1 MREQAKRYKMYKSGK
16 IWVFAGITLITL
28 NLTMINGRADDTD
41 AASMTDAA
49 AQVLPTEPQPELAL
63 SATEQTS
70 GDNTVQ
76 VEVSD
81 APASVEAVTTDS
93 QAADTVQ
100 ESTVAAPAESHADAS
115 VQVST
120 EQPNQSAGPDQ
131 TAEIPAADDQL
142 SVEPAPDVVVDHD
155 SLSVHS
161 DSGQVADR
169 EVAEATEAPESLFV
183 SPDVSATAT
192 ERPVLT
198 DSNELLRRQEQR
210 ANELGRDEEHPQRT
224 EVTGNFGVD
233 WWFDAQTGTL
243 SLGGGNLEM
252 PWVPESYQNPWW
264 NYVWVEQVTKVMIV
278 DNIFAGKKMDGLFAN
293 FKNVE
298 QYIGLE
304 KIDTSQV
311 WRMNETFFNNIS
323 LTTLDLSGWDT
334 SSVVW
339 MKNLFGVV
347 VPLSSK
353 LVTLNLSGWD
363 TSQVTD
369 MTNMF
374 IHTSSL
380 KTVIGLDKFN
390 TEKVTRMFN
399 MFCGAG
405 FTVLDISNFSSASL
419 VDMGAMFALMPNV
432 TNIIFGPQF
441 DTKRV
446 EEFRLAFAYS
456 PKLET
461 LDLSGFDMT
470 SNKNGI
476 AGMFFGAINLKKLTL
491 GPHVNLA
498 KFPDELS
505 PSGLSGPYLSEKY
518 SGRWVNLDDPNDTLS
533 TQELIARYSV
543 NGAAMATYIWEAN
556 RAVIDLHDVTIDA
569 GDDWNWSHSIDG
581 LVDQFGNPVD
591 VQALYAANP
600 KAVKLRGDRVN
611 TKRPGTYQVTFKYAG
626 KTMTALVIVKAD
638 QTSLNVHDTDLHAG
652 GTWQP
657 QDAFDGATDK
667 DGQPID
673 FSNVTVTGD
682 VNPAVPGEY
691 QVTYTVGNQSQ
702 TITVTV
708 KDNQASLNLHQQHV
722 TVHTDGQGGSTWQP
736 QTNFQN
742 ATDVDGQSVDW
753 SAIEVIGMPDWTTA
767 GDYQVTY
774 QFKNQ
779 HGKLVAATVT
789 ITVVIEEDDEQGESQ
804 SALQVQDSTLQV
816 GDEWRPEANVVV
828 VTDVNG
834 GTVPFDELLVTG
846 TVDTTKAGVYEI
858 TYQYTDAS
866 GKVFTEVV
874 TVTVVEADDGG
885 ANGEQP
891 DDGDDTDESEQ
902 PGDGDDT
909 DESKQPG
916 DGSNTEQPGDGDAN
930 EPDESEQPDAGE
942 QPAQPDD
949 GDDTD
954 GSNEQGQSGNGSQ
967 TEQPSEQPQTGD
979 TGSHG
984 KPGVGNTGKPGT
996 LGANNQETNGNV
1008 LGKTGINH
1016 GSNDRSSDANGAT
1029 QAALTDLSA
1038 GTDGQSRAGLNVRD
1052 QTTTQ
1057 LGQAS
1062 PSSSV
1067 QPATAKIG
1075 ADYLPQTGEQASHS
1089 GIWGAI
1095 LLGLTVCGSWLG
1107 LRRKQ

>member
-16 IWVFAGITLITL
+16 ILVFAGITLITL

-41 AASMTDAA
+41 AAPVTDTAT
-49 AQVLPTEPQPELAL
+49 QVLPTEQQPELTL
-63 SATEQTS
+63 NKTEQTS
-70 GDNTVQ
+70 GDNAARA
-76 VEVSD
+76 EISD
-81 APASVEAVTTDS
+81 APASAEAVTTDS

-100 ESTVAAPAESHADAS
+100 ESMVAAPAESHADAS

-120 EQPNQSAGPDQ
+120 EQPNQSVVSDQ
-131 TAEIPAADDQL
+131 GVEAPAADGQL
-142 SVEPAPDVVVDHD
+142 PVEPAPDVVVDHD
-155 SLSVHS
+155 SSSVHS
-161 DSGQVADR
+161 DSGQVADH
-169 EVAEATEAPESLFV
+169 EADEATEIPDSLLV
-183 SPDVSATAT
+183 GPDVTATAN
-192 ERPVLT
+192 EQPVLT
-198 DSNELLRRQEQR
+198 ESKDMVRRQEPR
-210 ANELGRDEEHPQRT
+210 ANELERGIQDTRRT
-224 EVTGNFGVD
+224 EVTGNIGVN
-233 WWFDAQTGTL
+233 WWFDGETGVL
-243 SLGGGNLEM
+243 SLGGGKLK
-252 PWVPESYQNPWW
+252 PWHSMSSPWEW
-264 NYVWVEQVTKVMIV
+264 YTWFEQVTKVVITDTIV
-278 DNIFAGKKMDGLFAN
+278 ADKNMAGLFSDL
-293 FKNVE
+293 KNVKS
-298 QYIGLE
+298 YVGLD
-304 KIDTSQV
+304 KIDTSEV
-311 WRMNETFFNNIS
+311 VSMRGLFMDNLN
-323 LTTLDLSGWDT
+323 LTTLDLSSWNTSKLEEMRLIFGVAIYDRPKFSKLTSINLAGWDT
-334 SSVVW
+334 SH
-339 MKNLFGVV
+339 
-347 VPLSSK
+347 
-353 LVTLNLSGWD
+353 VTDLSGA
-363 TSQVTD
+363 
-369 MTNMF
+369 F
-374 IHTSSL
+374 LYCGSL
-380 KTVIGLDKFN
+380 RTVIGLEQFN
-390 TEKVTRMFN
+390 TEKVTDMTAVFYGTA
-399 MFCGAG
+399 FSS
-405 FTVLDISNFSSASL
+405 LDVSNFSSESL
-419 VDMGAMFALMPNV
+419 TEMLWMFGGMRNV
-432 TNIIFGPQF
+432 TSIKLGSKF
-441 DTKRV
+441 DAALV
-446 EEFRLAFAYS
+446 QNFRALFVYS
-456 PKLET
+456 PKLEV
-461 LDLSGFDMT
+461 LDISGLDMSRVT
-470 SNKNGI
+470 ENN
-476 AGMFFGAINLKKLTL
+476 GMFLGDFSLKKLTL
-491 GPHVNLA
+491 GPNTNLSKLLEA
-498 KFPDELS
+498 
-505 PSGLSGPYLSEKY
+505 PSVGLPGPYLSEKY
-518 SGRWVNLDDPNDTLS
+518 SGRWVNLDDPNDTLT
-533 TQELIARYSV
+533 TQELIARYSG

-556 RAVIDLHDVTIDA
+556 RAIIDLHDVTIDA
-569 GDDWNWSHSIDG
+569 GDDWNWSNSIDR

-626 KTMTALVIVKAD
+626 KTVTALVIVKAD

-682 VNPAVPGEY
+682 VNSAVPGEY

-708 KDNQASLNLHQQHV
+708 KENQASLNLHQHHV

-736 QTNFQN
+736 QTNFHN
-742 ATDVDGQSVDW
+742 ATDVDGQPVDW

-816 GDEWRPEANVVV
+816 GDTWQPEANVVV
-828 VTDVNG
+828 VMDVNG
-834 GTVPFDELLVTG
+834 DTVPFDKLLVTG

-874 TVTVVEADDGG
+874 TVTVVEADDGD

-891 DDGDDTDESEQ
+891 DDGDDTDESE
-902 PGDGDDT
+902 
-909 DESKQPG
+909 QPG

-942 QPAQPDD
+942 QPARPDD
-949 GDDTD
+949 GDDID
-954 GSNEQGQSGNGSQ
+954 GSDEQGQSGNGSQ

-984 KPGVGNTGKPGT
+984 KPGGNNAGKPGT
-996 LGANNQETNGNV
+996 LGANNQGTNGKV
-1008 LGKTGINH
+1008 PGKTGVNH
-1016 GSNDRSSDANGAT
+1016 GSNNHSSDVNGAT
-1029 QAALTDLSA
+1029 QTVLADLSA
-1038 GTDGQSRAGLNVRD
+1038 GTDGQSRTGLNVRD
-1052 QTTTQ
+1052 QTTKQ

-1075 ADYLPQTGEQASHS
+1075 ADYLPQTSEQASHS
-1089 GIWGAI
+1089 GVWGAL
-1095 LLGLTVCGSWLG
+1095 LLGLTVCGGWLG

>member
-41 AASMTDAA
+41 AAPVTDTAT
-49 AQVLPTEPQPELAL
+49 QVLPTEQQPELTL
-63 SATEQTS
+63 NKTEQTS
-70 GDNTVQ
+70 GDNAARA
-76 VEVSD
+76 EISD
-81 APASVEAVTTDS
+81 APASAEAVTTDS

-100 ESTVAAPAESHADAS
+100 ESMVAAPAESHADAS

-120 EQPNQSAGPDQ
+120 EQPNQSVVSDQ
-131 TAEIPAADDQL
+131 GVEAPAADGQL
-142 SVEPAPDVVVDHD
+142 PVEPAPDVVVDHD
-155 SLSVHS
+155 SSSVHS
-161 DSGQVADR
+161 DSGQVADH
-169 EVAEATEAPESLFV
+169 EADEATEIPDSLLV
-183 SPDVSATAT
+183 GPDVTATAN
-192 ERPVLT
+192 EQPVLT
-198 DSNELLRRQEQR
+198 ESKDMVRRQEPR
-210 ANELGRDEEHPQRT
+210 ANELERGIQDTRRT
-224 EVTGNFGVD
+224 EVTGNIGVN
-233 WWFDAQTGTL
+233 WWFDGETGVL
-243 SLGGGNLEM
+243 SLGGGKLK
-252 PWVPESYQNPWW
+252 PWHSMSSPWEW
-264 NYVWVEQVTKVMIV
+264 YTWFEQVTKVVITDTIV
-278 DNIFAGKKMDGLFAN
+278 ADKNMAGLFSDL
-293 FKNVE
+293 KNVKS
-298 QYIGLE
+298 YVGLD
-304 KIDTSQV
+304 KIDTSEV
-311 WRMNETFFNNIS
+311 VSMRGLFMDNLN
-323 LTTLDLSGWDT
+323 LTTLDLSSWNTSKLEEMRLIFGVAIYDRPKFSKLTSINLAGWDT
-334 SSVVW
+334 SH
-339 MKNLFGVV
+339 
-347 VPLSSK
+347 
-353 LVTLNLSGWD
+353 VTDLSGA
-363 TSQVTD
+363 
-369 MTNMF
+369 F
-374 IHTSSL
+374 LYCGSL
-380 KTVIGLDKFN
+380 RTVIGLEQFN
-390 TEKVTRMFN
+390 TEKVTDMTAVFYGTA
-399 MFCGAG
+399 FSS
-405 FTVLDISNFSSASL
+405 LDVSNFSSESL
-419 VDMGAMFALMPNV
+419 TEMLWMFGGMRNV
-432 TNIIFGPQF
+432 TSIKLGSKF
-441 DTKRV
+441 DAALV
-446 EEFRLAFAYS
+446 QNFRALFVYS
-456 PKLET
+456 PKLEV
-461 LDLSGFDMT
+461 LDISGLDMSRVT
-470 SNKNGI
+470 ENN
-476 AGMFFGAINLKKLTL
+476 GMFLGDFSLKKLTL
-491 GPHVNLA
+491 GPNTNLSKLLEA
-498 KFPDELS
+498 
-505 PSGLSGPYLSEKY
+505 PSVGLPGPYLSEKY
-518 SGRWVNLDDPNDTLS
+518 SGRWVNLDDPNDTLT
-533 TQELIARYSV
+533 TQELIARYSG

-556 RAVIDLHDVTIDA
+556 RAIIDLHDVTIDA
-569 GDDWNWSHSIDG
+569 GDDWNWSNSIDR

-626 KTMTALVIVKAD
+626 KTVTALVIVKAD

-682 VNPAVPGEY
+682 VNSAVPGEY

-708 KDNQASLNLHQQHV
+708 KENQASLNLHQHHV

-736 QTNFQN
+736 QTNFHN
-742 ATDVDGQSVDW
+742 ATDVDGQPVDW

-816 GDEWRPEANVVV
+816 GDTWQPEANVVV
-828 VTDVNG
+828 VMDVNG
-834 GTVPFDELLVTG
+834 DTVPFDKLLVTG

-874 TVTVVEADDGG
+874 TVTVVEADDGD

-891 DDGDDTDESEQ
+891 DDGDDTDESE
-902 PGDGDDT
+902 
-909 DESKQPG
+909 QPG

-942 QPAQPDD
+942 QPARPDD
-949 GDDTD
+949 GDDID
-954 GSNEQGQSGNGSQ
+954 GSDEQGQSGNGSQ

-984 KPGVGNTGKPGT
+984 KPGGNNAGKPGT
-996 LGANNQETNGNV
+996 LGANNQGTNGKAP
-1008 LGKTGINH
+1008 GKTGVNH
-1016 GSNDRSSDANGAT
+1016 GSNNHSSDVNGAT
-1029 QAALTDLSA
+1029 QTVLADLSA
-1038 GTDGQSRAGLNVRD
+1038 GTDGQSRTGLNVRD
-1052 QTTTQ
+1052 QTTKQ

-1075 ADYLPQTGEQASHS
+1075 ADYLPQTSEQASHS
-1089 GIWGAI
+1089 GVWGAL
-1095 LLGLTVCGSWLG
+1095 LLGLTVCGGWLG

>member
-28 NLTMINGRADDTD
+28 NLTMINGRADETD
-41 AASMTDAA
+41 AALMTDAA
-49 AQVLPTEPQPELAL
+49 AQVLPANQQPELAL
-63 SATEQTS
+63 NVTEQVS
-70 GDNTVQ
+70 GDNAPQ
-76 VEVSD
+76 VEISD
-81 APASVEAVTTDS
+81 APASAEAVATDS

-100 ESTVAAPAESHADAS
+100 ESMVAVPTESHADAS

-120 EQPNQSAGPDQ
+120 EQPNQSVVSNQ
-131 TAEIPAADDQL
+131 TAENPIADGQL
-142 SVEPAPDVVVDHD
+142 PVEPAPDVVVDHD
-155 SLSVHS
+155 SSSVHS
-161 DSGQVADR
+161 DSEQAADH
-169 EVAEATEAPESLFV
+169 EADDADEATEIPESLLV
-183 SPDVSATAT
+183 GPDVTAPAT
-192 ERPVLT
+192 EQPVLT
-198 DSNELLRRQEQR
+198 ESKDMVRRQEPR
-210 ANELGRDEEHPQRT
+210 ANELERGIQDTRRT
-224 EVTGNFGVD
+224 EVTGNIGVN
-233 WWFDAQTGTL
+233 WWFDGETGVL
-243 SLGGGNLEM
+243 SLGGGKLK
-252 PWVPESYQNPWW
+252 PWHSMSSPWEW
-264 NYVWVEQVTKVMIV
+264 YTWFEQVTKVVITDTIV
-278 DNIFAGKKMDGLFAN
+278 ADKNMAGLFADL
-293 FKNVE
+293 KNVKS
-298 QYIGLE
+298 YVGLD
-304 KIDTSQV
+304 KIDTSEV
-311 WRMNETFFNNIS
+311 VSMRGLFMDNLN
-323 LTTLDLSGWDT
+323 LTTLDLSSWNTSKLEEMRLIFGVAIYDRPKFSKLTSINLAGWDT
-334 SSVVW
+334 SH
-339 MKNLFGVV
+339 
-347 VPLSSK
+347 
-353 LVTLNLSGWD
+353 VTDLSGA
-363 TSQVTD
+363 
-369 MTNMF
+369 F
-374 IHTSSL
+374 LYCGSL
-380 KTVIGLDKFN
+380 RTVIGLEQFN
-390 TEKVTRMFN
+390 TEKVTDMTAVFYGTA
-399 MFCGAG
+399 FSS
-405 FTVLDISNFSSASL
+405 LDVSNFSSASL
-419 VDMGAMFALMPNV
+419 TEMLWMFGGMRNV
-432 TNIIFGPQF
+432 TSIKLGSKF
-441 DTKRV
+441 DAALV
-446 EEFRLAFAYS
+446 QNFRALFVYS
-456 PKLET
+456 PKLEV
-461 LDLSGFDMT
+461 LDISGLDMSRVT
-470 SNKNGI
+470 ENN
-476 AGMFFGAINLKKLTL
+476 AMFLGDFSLKKLTL
-491 GPHVNLA
+491 GPNTNLSKLLEA
-498 KFPDELS
+498 
-505 PSGLSGPYLSEKY
+505 PSVGLPGPYLSEKY
-518 SGRWVNLDDPNDTLS
+518 SGRWVNLDDPNDTLT
-533 TQELIARYSV
+533 TQELIARYSG

-626 KTMTALVIVKAD
+626 KTVTALVIVKAD

-708 KDNQASLNLHQQHV
+708 KENQASLNLHQHHV

-736 QTNFQN
+736 QTNFHN
-742 ATDVDGQSVDW
+742 ATDVDGQPVDW

-779 HGKLVAATVT
+779 HGKLVMATVT

-804 SALQVQDSTLQV
+804 SAFQVQDSTLQV
-816 GDEWRPEANVVV
+816 GDAWQPEANVVV

-834 GTVPFDELLVTG
+834 DTVPFDELLVTG

-874 TVTVVEADDGG
+874 TVTVVEADDGD

-902 PGDGDDT
+902 PGDGDV
-909 DESKQPG
+909 
-916 DGSNTEQPGDGDAN
+916 N

-979 TGSHG
+979 MGSHG
-984 KPGVGNTGKPGT
+984 KPSGNNAGKPGT

-1016 GSNDRSSDANGAT
+1016 GSNDHSCDANGAT
-1029 QAALTDLSA
+1029 QAALTNLSA
-1038 GTDGQSRAGLNVRD
+1038 GTDGQSHTGLNVRD
-1052 QTTTQ
+1052 QTTTR
-1057 LGQAS
+1057 LGQPVS
-1062 PSSSV
+1062 SSSV
-1067 QPATAKIG
+1067 QPASAKIG
-1075 ADYLPQTGEQASHS
+1075 VTHLPQTGEQASHS
-1089 GIWGAI
+1089 GIWGAL
-1095 LLGLTVCGSWLG
+1095 LLGLTVFGGWLG

>member
-41 AASMTDAA
+41 AASVTDTA
-49 AQVLPTEPQPELAL
+49 AQVLPANQQPELAL
-63 SATEQTS
+63 NATEQAS
-70 GDNTVQ
+70 GDNAVQ
-76 VEVSD
+76 VEISD
-81 APASVEAVTTDS
+81 APASAEAVATDS
-93 QAADTVQ
+93 QATDTVQ
-100 ESTVAAPAESHADAS
+100 ESTVAAPTESHADAS

-120 EQPNQSAGPDQ
+120 EQPNQSVVSNQG
-131 TAEIPAADDQL
+131 AENPIADGQRP
-142 SVEPAPDVVVDHD
+142 VEPAPDVVVDHD
-155 SLSVHS
+155 SSSVHS
-161 DSGQVADR
+161 DSEQAADC
-169 EVAEATEAPESLFV
+169 EADEATEAPESLLIG
-183 SPDVSATAT
+183 PDISASDT
-192 ERPVLT
+192 EQPVLT
-198 DSNELLRRQEQR
+198 DSNELLRRQEPR
-210 ANELGRDEEHPQRT
+210 ANELERGIQDTRRT
-224 EVTGNFGVD
+224 EVTGNIGVN
-233 WWFDAQTGTL
+233 WWFDGETGVL
-243 SLGGGNLEM
+243 SLGGGRLK
-252 PWVPESYQNPWW
+252 PWYSMSSPWERYTW
-264 NYVWVEQVTKVMIV
+264 FEQVTKVVITDTIV
-278 DNIFAGKKMDGLFAN
+278 ADKNMAGLFSDL
-293 FKNVE
+293 KNVKS
-298 QYIGLE
+298 YVGLD
-304 KIDTSQV
+304 KIDTSEV
-311 WRMNETFFNNIS
+311 VSMRGLFMDNLN
-323 LTTLDLSGWDT
+323 LTTLDLSSWNTSKLEEMRMIFAVAIYDRPKFSKLTSINLAGWDT
-334 SSVVW
+334 SH
-339 MKNLFGVV
+339 
-347 VPLSSK
+347 
-353 LVTLNLSGWD
+353 VTDLSGA
-363 TSQVTD
+363 
-369 MTNMF
+369 F
-374 IHTSSL
+374 LYCGSL
-380 KTVIGLDKFN
+380 RTVIGLEQFN
-390 TEKVTRMFN
+390 TEKVTDMTAVFYGTA
-399 MFCGAG
+399 FSS
-405 FTVLDISNFSSASL
+405 LDVSNFSSASL
-419 VDMGAMFALMPNV
+419 TEMSWMFGGMRNV
-432 TNIIFGPQF
+432 TSIKLGSKF
-441 DTKRV
+441 DAALV
-446 EEFRLAFAYS
+446 QNFRALFVYS
-456 PKLET
+456 PKLEM
-461 LDLSGFDMT
+461 LDISGLDMSRVT
-470 SNKNGI
+470 ENN
-476 AGMFFGAINLKKLTL
+476 AMFLGDFSLKKLTL
-491 GPHVNLA
+491 GPNTNLSKLLEA
-498 KFPDELS
+498 
-505 PSGLSGPYLSEKY
+505 PSVGLPGPYLSEKY
-518 SGRWVNLDDPNDTLS
+518 SGRWVNLNDPNDTLS

-556 RAVIDLHDVTIDA
+556 QAVIDLHDVTIDA

-626 KTMTALVIVKAD
+626 KTVTALVIVKAD
-638 QTSLNVHDTDLHAG
+638 QTSLNVHDTDLHTG

-708 KDNQASLNLHQQHV
+708 KENQASLNLHQHHV

-736 QTNFQN
+736 QTNFHN
-742 ATDVDGQSVDW
+742 ATDVDGQPVDW

-804 SALQVQDSTLQV
+804 STLQVQDSTLQV
-816 GDEWRPEANVVV
+816 GDTWQPEANVVV

-834 GTVPFDELLVTG
+834 DTVPFDELLVTG

-874 TVTVVEADDGG
+874 TVTVVEVDDGD

-891 DDGDDTDESEQ
+891 DDGDDTDEAEQ
-902 PGDGDDT
+902 PGDG
-909 DESKQPG
+909 E
-916 DGSNTEQPGDGDAN
+916 AN
-930 EPDESEQPDAGE
+930 ETDESEQPDAGE

-954 GSNEQGQSGNGSQ
+954 GSDEQGQSGNDVQ

-984 KPGVGNTGKPGT
+984 KPGENNAGKPGT
-996 LGANNQETNGNV
+996 LGANNQGTYGKV
-1008 LGKTGINH
+1008 PGKTGVNH
-1016 GSNDRSSDANGAT
+1016 GSNDHSSDVNGAT
-1029 QAALTDLSA
+1029 HATLTDLSA
-1038 GTDGQSRAGLNVRD
+1038 GTDGQSRAGLNASN
-1052 QTTTQ
+1052 QTVKQ

-1062 PSSSV
+1062 SSSSV
-1067 QPATAKIG
+1067 QPASAKIG
-1075 ADYLPQTGEQASHS
+1075 ATHLPQTGEQASHS
-1089 GIWGAI
+1089 GIWGAL

>member
-16 IWVFAGITLITL
+16 TWVFAGITLMTL

-41 AASMTDAA
+41 AAPVTDSA
-49 AQVLPTEPQPELAL
+49 AQVLPANQQPELAL
-63 SATEQTS
+63 NVTEQVS
-70 GDNTVQ
+70 GDNAPQ
-76 VEVSD
+76 VEISD
-81 APASVEAVTTDS
+81 APASAEAVATDS

-100 ESTVAAPAESHADAS
+100 ESMVAVPTESHADAS
-115 VQVST
+115 VKVST
-120 EQPNQSAGPDQ
+120 EQPNQSVVSNQG
-131 TAEIPAADDQL
+131 AENPIADGQL
-142 SVEPAPDVVVDHD
+142 PVEPAPDVVVDHD
-155 SLSVHS
+155 SSSVHS
-161 DSGQVADR
+161 DSGQVADH
-169 EVAEATEAPESLFV
+169 EADEATEIPESLLV
-183 SPDVSATAT
+183 GPDVTATAN
-192 ERPVLT
+192 EQPVLT
-198 DSNELLRRQEQR
+198 ESKDMVRRQEPR
-210 ANELGRDEEHPQRT
+210 ANELERGIQDTRRT
-224 EVTGNFGVD
+224 EVTGNIGVN
-233 WWFDAQTGTL
+233 WWFDGETGVL
-243 SLGGGNLEM
+243 SLGGGKLK
-252 PWVPESYQNPWW
+252 PWHSMSSPWEW
-264 NYVWVEQVTKVMIV
+264 YTWFEQVTKVVITDTIV
-278 DNIFAGKKMDGLFAN
+278 ADKNMAGLFSDL
-293 FKNVE
+293 KNVKS
-298 QYIGLE
+298 YVGLD
-304 KIDTSQV
+304 KIDTSEV
-311 WRMNETFFNNIS
+311 VSMRGLFMDNLN
-323 LTTLDLSGWDT
+323 LTTLDLSSWNTSKLEEMRLIFGVAIYDRPKFSKLTSINLAGWDT
-334 SSVVW
+334 SH
-339 MKNLFGVV
+339 
-347 VPLSSK
+347 
-353 LVTLNLSGWD
+353 VTDLSGA
-363 TSQVTD
+363 
-369 MTNMF
+369 F
-374 IHTSSL
+374 LYCGSL
-380 KTVIGLDKFN
+380 RTVIGLEQFN
-390 TEKVTRMFN
+390 TEKVTDMTAVFYGTA
-399 MFCGAG
+399 FSS
-405 FTVLDISNFSSASL
+405 LDVSNFSSESL
-419 VDMGAMFALMPNV
+419 TEMLWMFGGMRNV
-432 TNIIFGPQF
+432 TSIKLGSKF
-441 DTKRV
+441 DAALV
-446 EEFRLAFAYS
+446 QNFRALFVYS
-456 PKLET
+456 PKLEV
-461 LDLSGFDMT
+461 LDISGLDMSRVT
-470 SNKNGI
+470 ENN
-476 AGMFFGAINLKKLTL
+476 GMFLGDFSLKKLTL
-491 GPHVNLA
+491 GPNTNLSKLLEA
-498 KFPDELS
+498 
-505 PSGLSGPYLSEKY
+505 PSVGLPGPYLSEKY
-518 SGRWVNLDDPNDTLS
+518 SGRWVNLDDPNDTLT
-533 TQELIARYSV
+533 TQELIARYSG

-556 RAVIDLHDVTIDA
+556 RAIIDLHDVTIDA
-569 GDDWNWSHSIDG
+569 GDDWNWSNSIDG

-626 KTMTALVIVKAD
+626 KTVTALVIVKAD
-638 QTSLNVHDTDLHAG
+638 QTSLNVHDTGLHAG

-708 KDNQASLNLHQQHV
+708 KENQASLNLHQHHV

-736 QTNFQN
+736 QTNFHN
-742 ATDVDGQSVDW
+742 ATDVDGQPVDW

-789 ITVVIEEDDEQGESQ
+789 ITVVIEEDDEQGDSQ

-816 GDEWRPEANVVV
+816 GDAWQPEANVVV

-834 GTVPFDELLVTG
+834 DTVPFDKLLVTG

-874 TVTVVEADDGG
+874 TVTVVEADDGD

-891 DDGDDTDESEQ
+891 DESEQ
-902 PGDGDDT
+902 PGDGDT
-909 DESKQPG
+909 
-916 DGSNTEQPGDGDAN
+916 N

-954 GSNEQGQSGNGSQ
+954 GSDEQGQSGNGSQ
-967 TEQPSEQPQTGD
+967 TEQPSEQPQAGD

-1016 GSNDRSSDANGAT
+1016 GSNDHSSDANGAT

-1038 GTDGQSRAGLNVRD
+1038 GTDGQSRAGLNASN
-1052 QTTTQ
+1052 QTAKQ

-1067 QPATAKIG
+1067 QPASAKIG
-1075 ADYLPQTGEQASHS
+1075 ATHLPQTGEQTSHS
-1089 GIWGAI
+1089 GIWGAL

>member
-41 AASMTDAA
+41 AAPVTDIA
-49 AQVLPTEPQPELAL
+49 AQVLPTEQQPELTL
-63 SATEQTS
+63 NKTEQTS
-70 GDNTVQ
+70 GDNAARA
-76 VEVSD
+76 EISD
-81 APASVEAVTTDS
+81 APASAEAVTTDS

-100 ESTVAAPAESHADAS
+100 ESMVAAPAESHADAS

-120 EQPNQSAGPDQ
+120 EQPNQSVVSDQ
-131 TAEIPAADDQL
+131 GVEAPAADGQL
-142 SVEPAPDVVVDHD
+142 PVEPAPDVVVDHD
-155 SLSVHS
+155 SSSVHS
-161 DSGQVADR
+161 DSGQVADH
-169 EVAEATEAPESLFV
+169 EADEATEIPESLLV
-183 SPDVSATAT
+183 GPDVTATAN
-192 ERPVLT
+192 EQPVLT
-198 DSNELLRRQEQR
+198 ESKDMVRRQEPR
-210 ANELGRDEEHPQRT
+210 ANELERGIQDTRRT
-224 EVTGNFGVD
+224 EVTGNIGVN
-233 WWFDAQTGTL
+233 WWFDGETGVL
-243 SLGGGNLEM
+243 SLGGGKLK
-252 PWVPESYQNPWW
+252 PWHSMSSPWEW
-264 NYVWVEQVTKVMIV
+264 YTWFEQVTKVVITDTIV
-278 DNIFAGKKMDGLFAN
+278 ADKNMAGLFSDL
-293 FKNVE
+293 KNVKS
-298 QYIGLE
+298 YVGLD
-304 KIDTSQV
+304 KIDTSEV
-311 WRMNETFFNNIS
+311 VSMRGLFMDNLN
-323 LTTLDLSGWDT
+323 LTTLDLSSWNTSKLEEMRLIFGVAIYDRPKFSKLTSINLAGWDT
-334 SSVVW
+334 SH
-339 MKNLFGVV
+339 
-347 VPLSSK
+347 
-353 LVTLNLSGWD
+353 VTDLSGA
-363 TSQVTD
+363 
-369 MTNMF
+369 F
-374 IHTSSL
+374 LYCGSL
-380 KTVIGLDKFN
+380 RTVIGLEQFN
-390 TEKVTRMFN
+390 TEKVTDMTAVFYGTA
-399 MFCGAG
+399 FSS
-405 FTVLDISNFSSASL
+405 LDVSNFSSESL
-419 VDMGAMFALMPNV
+419 TEMLWMFGGMRNV
-432 TNIIFGPQF
+432 TSIKLGSKF
-441 DTKRV
+441 DAALV
-446 EEFRLAFAYS
+446 QNFRALFVYS
-456 PKLET
+456 PKLEV
-461 LDLSGFDMT
+461 LDISGLDMSRVT
-470 SNKNGI
+470 ENN
-476 AGMFFGAINLKKLTL
+476 GMFLGDFSLKKLTL
-491 GPHVNLA
+491 GPNTNLSKLLEA
-498 KFPDELS
+498 
-505 PSGLSGPYLSEKY
+505 PSVGLPGPYLSEKY
-518 SGRWVNLDDPNDTLS
+518 SGRWVNLDDPNDTLT
-533 TQELIARYSV
+533 TQELIARYSG

-556 RAVIDLHDVTIDA
+556 RAIIDLHDVTIDA

-626 KTMTALVIVKAD
+626 KTVTALVIVKAD

-708 KDNQASLNLHQQHV
+708 KENQASLNLHQHHV

-736 QTNFQN
+736 QTNFHN
-742 ATDVDGQSVDW
+742 ATDVDGHPVDW

-816 GDEWRPEANVVV
+816 GDAWRPEANVVV

-834 GTVPFDELLVTG
+834 DTVPFDELLVTG

-874 TVTVVEADDGG
+874 TVTVVEVD
-885 ANGEQP
+885 
-891 DDGDDTDESEQ
+891 
-902 PGDGDDT
+902 
-909 DESKQPG
+909 
-916 DGSNTEQPGDGDAN
+916 DGDAN
-930 EPDESEQPDAGE
+930 GEQPDAGE

-949 GDDTD
+949 GDDLD
-954 GSNEQGQSGNGSQ
+954 DSNEQGQSGNGSQ

-984 KPGVGNTGKPGT
+984 NNAGKPGT
-996 LGANNQETNGNV
+996 LGANNQGTNGKV
-1008 LGKTGINH
+1008 PGKTGVNH
-1016 GSNDRSSDANGAT
+1016 GSNDHSSDVNGAT
-1029 QAALTDLSA
+1029 QTVLADLSA
-1038 GTDGQSRAGLNVRD
+1038 GTDGQSRTGLNVRD
-1052 QTTTQ
+1052 QTTKQ

-1075 ADYLPQTGEQASHS
+1075 ADYLPQTSEQASHS
-1089 GIWGAI
+1089 GVWGAL
-1095 LLGLTVCGSWLG
+1095 LLGLTVCGGWLG

>member
-1 MREQAKRYKMYKSGK
+1 MREQAKWYKMYKSGK

-28 NLTMINGRADDTD
+28 NLTMINGRADDTNV
-41 AASMTDAA
+41 APVTDSA
-49 AQVLPTEPQPELAL
+49 AQVLPTEQQPELTL
-63 SATEQTS
+63 NKTEQTS
-70 GDNTVQ
+70 GDNAARA
-76 VEVSD
+76 EISD
-81 APASVEAVTTDS
+81 APASAEAVTTDS

-100 ESTVAAPAESHADAS
+100 ESMVAAPAESHADAS

-120 EQPNQSAGPDQ
+120 EQPNQSVVSDQ
-131 TAEIPAADDQL
+131 GVEAPAADGQL
-142 SVEPAPDVVVDHD
+142 PVEPVPDVVVDHD
-155 SLSVHS
+155 SSSVHS
-161 DSGQVADR
+161 DSGQVADH
-169 EVAEATEAPESLFV
+169 EADEATEIPESLLV
-183 SPDVSATAT
+183 GPDVTATAN
-192 ERPVLT
+192 EQPVLT
-198 DSNELLRRQEQR
+198 ESKDMVRRQEPR
-210 ANELGRDEEHPQRT
+210 ANELERGIQDTRRT
-224 EVTGNFGVD
+224 EVTGNIGVN
-233 WWFDAQTGTL
+233 WWFDGETGVL
-243 SLGGGNLEM
+243 SLGGGKLK
-252 PWVPESYQNPWW
+252 PWHSMSSPWEW
-264 NYVWVEQVTKVMIV
+264 YTWFEQVTKVVITDTIV
-278 DNIFAGKKMDGLFAN
+278 ADKNMAGLFSDL
-293 FKNVE
+293 KNVKS
-298 QYIGLE
+298 YVGLD
-304 KIDTSQV
+304 KIDTSEV
-311 WRMNETFFNNIS
+311 VSMRGLFMDNLN
-323 LTTLDLSGWDT
+323 LTTLDLSSWNTSKLEEMRLIFGVAIYDRPKFSKLTSINLAGWDT
-334 SSVVW
+334 SH
-339 MKNLFGVV
+339 
-347 VPLSSK
+347 
-353 LVTLNLSGWD
+353 VTDLSGA
-363 TSQVTD
+363 
-369 MTNMF
+369 F
-374 IHTSSL
+374 LYCGSL
-380 KTVIGLDKFN
+380 RTVIGLEQFN
-390 TEKVTRMFN
+390 TEKVTDMTAVFYGTA
-399 MFCGAG
+399 FSS
-405 FTVLDISNFSSASL
+405 LDVSNFSSESL
-419 VDMGAMFALMPNV
+419 TEMLWMFGGMRNV
-432 TNIIFGPQF
+432 TSIKLGSKF
-441 DTKRV
+441 DAALV
-446 EEFRLAFAYS
+446 QNFRALFVYS
-456 PKLET
+456 PKLEV
-461 LDLSGFDMT
+461 LDISGLDMSRVT
-470 SNKNGI
+470 ENN
-476 AGMFFGAINLKKLTL
+476 GMFLGDFSLKKLTL
-491 GPHVNLA
+491 GPNTNLSKLLEA
-498 KFPDELS
+498 
-505 PSGLSGPYLSEKY
+505 PSVGLPGPYLSEKY
-518 SGRWVNLDDPNDTLS
+518 SGRWVNLDDPNDTLT
-533 TQELIARYSV
+533 TQELIARYSG

-556 RAVIDLHDVTIDA
+556 RTVIDLHDVTIDA

-626 KTMTALVIVKAD
+626 KTVTALVIVKAD

-708 KDNQASLNLHQQHV
+708 KENQASLNLHQHHV

-736 QTNFQN
+736 QTNFHN
-742 ATDVDGQSVDW
+742 ATDVDGQPVDW

-789 ITVVIEEDDEQGESQ
+789 ITVVIEEDDEQGDSQ

-816 GDEWRPEANVVV
+816 GDTWQPEANVVV

-834 GTVPFDELLVTG
+834 DTVPFDELLVTG

-874 TVTVVEADDGG
+874 TVTVVEADDGD

-902 PGDGDDT
+902 PGDGDV
-909 DESKQPG
+909 
-916 DGSNTEQPGDGDAN
+916 N

-954 GSNEQGQSGNGSQ
+954 GSDEQGQSGNGSQ
-967 TEQPSEQPQTGD
+967 TEQPSEQPQAGD

-996 LGANNQETNGNV
+996 LGANNQGTNGKV
-1008 LGKTGINH
+1008 PGKTGVNH
-1016 GSNDRSSDANGAT
+1016 GSNDHSSDVNGAT
-1029 QAALTDLSA
+1029 QTVLADLSA
-1038 GTDGQSRAGLNVRD
+1038 GTDGQSRPGMNVRD
-1052 QTTTQ
+1052 QTTKQ

-1067 QPATAKIG
+1067 QPASAKIG
-1075 ADYLPQTGEQASHS
+1075 ADYLPQTSEQASHS
-1089 GIWGAI
+1089 GVWGAL
-1095 LLGLTVCGSWLG
+1095 LLGLTVCGGWLG

>member
-41 AASMTDAA
+41 AAPVTDTAT
-49 AQVLPTEPQPELAL
+49 QVLPTEQQPELTL
-63 SATEQTS
+63 NETEQTS
-70 GDNTVQ
+70 GDNAARA
-76 VEVSD
+76 EISD
-81 APASVEAVTTDS
+81 APASAEAVTTDS

-100 ESTVAAPAESHADAS
+100 ESMVAAPAAD
-115 VQVST
+115 
-120 EQPNQSAGPDQ
+120 G
-131 TAEIPAADDQL
+131 QL
-142 SVEPAPDVVVDHD
+142 PVEPVPDVVVDHD
-155 SLSVHS
+155 SSSVHS
-161 DSGQVADR
+161 DSGQGADH
-169 EVAEATEAPESLFV
+169 EADEATEIPESLLV
-183 SPDVSATAT
+183 GPDVTATAN
-192 ERPVLT
+192 EQPVLT
-198 DSNELLRRQEQR
+198 ESKDMVRRQEPR
-210 ANELGRDEEHPQRT
+210 ANELERGIQDTRRT
-224 EVTGNFGVD
+224 EVTGNIGVN
-233 WWFDAQTGTL
+233 WWFDGETGVL
-243 SLGGGNLEM
+243 SLGGGKLK
-252 PWVPESYQNPWW
+252 PWHSMSSPWEW
-264 NYVWVEQVTKVMIV
+264 YTWFEQVTKVVITDTIV
-278 DNIFAGKKMDGLFAN
+278 ADKNMAGLFSDL
-293 FKNVE
+293 KNVKS
-298 QYIGLE
+298 YVGLD
-304 KIDTSQV
+304 KIDTSEV
-311 WRMNETFFNNIS
+311 VSMRGLFMDNLN
-323 LTTLDLSGWDT
+323 LTTLDLSSWNTSKLEEMRLIFGVAIYDRPKFSKLTSINLAGWDT
-334 SSVVW
+334 SH
-339 MKNLFGVV
+339 
-347 VPLSSK
+347 
-353 LVTLNLSGWD
+353 VTDLSGA
-363 TSQVTD
+363 
-369 MTNMF
+369 F
-374 IHTSSL
+374 LYCGSL
-380 KTVIGLDKFN
+380 RTVIGLEQFN
-390 TEKVTRMFN
+390 TEKVTDMTAVFYGTA
-399 MFCGAG
+399 FSS
-405 FTVLDISNFSSASL
+405 LDVSNFSSESL
-419 VDMGAMFALMPNV
+419 TEMLWMFGGMRNV
-432 TNIIFGPQF
+432 TSIKLGSKF
-441 DTKRV
+441 DAALV
-446 EEFRLAFAYS
+446 QNFRALFVYS
-456 PKLET
+456 PKLEV
-461 LDLSGFDMT
+461 LDISGLDMSRVT
-470 SNKNGI
+470 ENN
-476 AGMFFGAINLKKLTL
+476 AMFLGDFSLKKLTL
-491 GPHVNLA
+491 GPNTNLSKLLEA
-498 KFPDELS
+498 
-505 PSGLSGPYLSEKY
+505 PSVGLPGPYLSEKY
-518 SGRWVNLDDPNDTLS
+518 SGRWVNLDDPNDTLT
-533 TQELIARYSV
+533 TQELIARYSG

-600 KAVKLRGDRVN
+600 KTVKLRGDRVN

-626 KTMTALVIVKAD
+626 KTVTALVIVKAD

-667 DGQPID
+667 NGQPID

-708 KDNQASLNLHQQHV
+708 KENQASLNLHQQHV
-722 TVHTDGQGGSTWQP
+722 TVPTDGQGGSIWQP

-742 ATDVDGQSVDW
+742 ATDVDGQPVDW

-779 HGKLVAATVT
+779 HGKLVMATVT

-816 GDEWRPEANVVV
+816 GDAWQPEANVVV

-834 GTVPFDELLVTG
+834 DTVPFDKLLVTG

-874 TVTVVEADDGG
+874 TVTVVEADDGD

-891 DDGDDTDESEQ
+891 DDCDDTDES
-902 PGDGDDT
+902 
-909 DESKQPG
+909 
-916 DGSNTEQPGDGDAN
+916 EQPGDGDAN
-930 EPDESEQPDAGE
+930 EPDESEQPNAGE
-942 QPAQPDD
+942 QPARPDD

-954 GSNEQGQSGNGSQ
+954 GSDEQGQSGNGSQ

-984 KPGVGNTGKPGT
+984 KSGGNNAGKPGT
-996 LGANNQETNGNV
+996 LGANNQGTNGKV
-1008 LGKTGINH
+1008 PGKTGVNH
-1016 GSNDRSSDANGAT
+1016 GSNDHSSDVNGST
-1029 QAALTDLSA
+1029 QTVLADLSA
-1038 GTDGQSRAGLNVRD
+1038 GTDGQSRTGLNVRD
-1052 QTTTQ
+1052 QTTKQ

-1075 ADYLPQTGEQASHS
+1075 VDYLPQTSEQASHS
-1089 GIWGAI
+1089 GIWGAL

>member
-41 AASMTDAA
+41 AAPVTDTAT
-49 AQVLPTEPQPELAL
+49 QVLPTEQQPELTL
-63 SATEQTS
+63 NKTEQTS
-70 GDNTVQ
+70 GDNAARA
-76 VEVSD
+76 EISD
-81 APASVEAVTTDS
+81 APASAEAVTTDS

-100 ESTVAAPAESHADAS
+100 ESMVAAPAESHADAS

-120 EQPNQSAGPDQ
+120 EQPNQSVVSDQ
-131 TAEIPAADDQL
+131 GVEAPAADGQL
-142 SVEPAPDVVVDHD
+142 PVEPAPDVVVDHD
-155 SLSVHS
+155 SSSVHS
-161 DSGQVADR
+161 DSGQVADH
-169 EVAEATEAPESLFV
+169 EADEATEIPESLLV
-183 SPDVSATAT
+183 GPDVTATANEQPVST
-192 ERPVLT
+192 ESKDMV
-198 DSNELLRRQEQR
+198 RRQEPR
-210 ANELGRDEEHPQRT
+210 ANELERGIQDTRRT
-224 EVTGNFGVD
+224 EVTGNIGVN
-233 WWFDAQTGTL
+233 WWFDGETGVL
-243 SLGGGNLEM
+243 SLGGGKLK
-252 PWVPESYQNPWW
+252 PWHSMSSPWEW
-264 NYVWVEQVTKVMIV
+264 YTWFEQVTKVVITDTIV
-278 DNIFAGKKMDGLFAN
+278 ADKNMAGLFSN
-293 FKNVE
+293 LKNVKS
-298 QYIGLE
+298 YVGLD
-304 KIDTSQV
+304 KIDTSEV
-311 WRMNETFFNNIS
+311 VSMRGLFMDNLN
-323 LTTLDLSGWDT
+323 LTTLDLSSWNTSKLEEMRLIFGVAIYDRPKFSKLTSINLAGWDT
-334 SSVVW
+334 SH
-339 MKNLFGVV
+339 
-347 VPLSSK
+347 
-353 LVTLNLSGWD
+353 VTDLSGA
-363 TSQVTD
+363 
-369 MTNMF
+369 F
-374 IHTSSL
+374 LYCGSL
-380 KTVIGLDKFN
+380 RTVIGLEQFN
-390 TEKVTRMFN
+390 TEKVTDMTAVFYGTA
-399 MFCGAG
+399 FSS
-405 FTVLDISNFSSASL
+405 LDVSNFSSESL
-419 VDMGAMFALMPNV
+419 TEMLWMFGGMRNV
-432 TNIIFGPQF
+432 TSIKLGSKF
-441 DTKRV
+441 DAALV
-446 EEFRLAFAYS
+446 QNFRALFVYS
-456 PKLET
+456 PKLEV
-461 LDLSGFDMT
+461 LDISGLDMSRVT
-470 SNKNGI
+470 ENN
-476 AGMFFGAINLKKLTL
+476 GMFLSDFSLKKLTL
-491 GPHVNLA
+491 GPNTNLSKLLEA
-498 KFPDELS
+498 
-505 PSGLSGPYLSEKY
+505 PSVGLPGPYLSEKY
-518 SGRWVNLDDPNDTLS
+518 SGRWVNLDDPNDTLT
-533 TQELIARYSV
+533 TQELIARYSG

-556 RAVIDLHDVTIDA
+556 RAIIDLHDVTIDA
-569 GDDWNWSHSIDG
+569 GDDWNWSNSIDG

-626 KTMTALVIVKAD
+626 KTVTALVIVKAD

-682 VNPAVPGEY
+682 VNSAVPGEY

-708 KDNQASLNLHQQHV
+708 KENQASLNLHQHHV

-736 QTNFQN
+736 QTNFHN
-742 ATDVDGQSVDW
+742 ATDVDGQPVDW

-816 GDEWRPEANVVV
+816 GDTWQPEANVVV
-828 VTDVNG
+828 VMDVNG
-834 GTVPFDELLVTG
+834 DTVPFDKLLVTG

-874 TVTVVEADDGG
+874 TVTVVEADDGDV
-885 ANGEQP
+885 NG
-891 DDGDDTDESEQ
+891 EQ

-909 DESKQPG
+909 DEA
-916 DGSNTEQPGDGDAN
+916 EQPGDGDTN

-954 GSNEQGQSGNGSQ
+954 GSDEQGQSGNGSQ
-967 TEQPSEQPQTGD
+967 TEQPSEQPQAGD

-1016 GSNDRSSDANGAT
+1016 GSNDHSSDANGAT

-1038 GTDGQSRAGLNVRD
+1038 GTDGQSRAGLNASN
-1052 QTTTQ
+1052 QTAKQ

-1067 QPATAKIG
+1067 QPASAKIG
-1075 ADYLPQTGEQASHS
+1075 ATHLPQTGEQTSHS
-1089 GIWGAI
+1089 GIWGAL
-1095 LLGLTVCGSWLG
+1095 LLGLTVCGGWLG

>member
-16 IWVFAGITLITL
+16 IWVFAGISLITL

-41 AASMTDAA
+41 AAPVTDSA
-49 AQVLPTEPQPELAL
+49 AQVLPTDQQPELVL
-63 SATEQTS
+63 NKTEQIA
-70 GDNTVQ
+70 GDNAARA
-76 VEVSD
+76 EISD
-81 APASVEAVTTDS
+81 APASAEAVVSTDS
-93 QAADTVQ
+93 QAVDTVQ

-120 EQPNQSAGPDQ
+120 EQPNQSVVSDQ
-131 TAEIPAADDQL
+131 GVEAPAADGQL
-142 SVEPAPDVVVDHD
+142 PVEPAPDVVVDHD
-155 SLSVHS
+155 SSSVHS
-161 DSGQVADR
+161 DSGQVADH
-169 EVAEATEAPESLFV
+169 EADEATEIPESLLV
-183 SPDVSATAT
+183 GPDVTATAN
-192 ERPVLT
+192 EQPVLT
-198 DSNELLRRQEQR
+198 ESKDMVRRQEPR
-210 ANELGRDEEHPQRT
+210 ANELERGIQDTRRT
-224 EVTGNFGVD
+224 EVTGNIGVN
-233 WWFDAQTGTL
+233 WWFDGETGVL
-243 SLGGGNLEM
+243 SLGGGKLK
-252 PWVPESYQNPWW
+252 PWHSMSSPWEW
-264 NYVWVEQVTKVMIV
+264 YTWFEQVTKVVITDTIV
-278 DNIFAGKKMDGLFAN
+278 ADKNMAGLFSN
-293 FKNVE
+293 LKNVKS
-298 QYIGLE
+298 YVGLD
-304 KIDTSQV
+304 KIDTSEV
-311 WRMNETFFNNIS
+311 VSMRGLFMDNLN
-323 LTTLDLSGWDT
+323 LTTLDLSSWNTSKLEEMRLIFGVAIYDRPKFSKLTSINLAGWDT
-334 SSVVW
+334 SH
-339 MKNLFGVV
+339 
-347 VPLSSK
+347 
-353 LVTLNLSGWD
+353 VTDLSGA
-363 TSQVTD
+363 
-369 MTNMF
+369 F
-374 IHTSSL
+374 LYCGSL
-380 KTVIGLDKFN
+380 RTVIGLEQFN
-390 TEKVTRMFN
+390 TEKVTDMTAVFYGTA
-399 MFCGAG
+399 FSS
-405 FTVLDISNFSSASL
+405 LDVSNFSSESL
-419 VDMGAMFALMPNV
+419 TEMLWMFGGMRNV
-432 TNIIFGPQF
+432 TSIKLGSKF
-441 DTKRV
+441 DAALV
-446 EEFRLAFAYS
+446 QNFRALFVYS
-456 PKLET
+456 PKLEV
-461 LDLSGFDMT
+461 LDISGLDMSRVT
-470 SNKNGI
+470 ENN
-476 AGMFFGAINLKKLTL
+476 AMFLGDFSLKKLTL
-491 GPHVNLA
+491 GPNTNLSKLLEA
-498 KFPDELS
+498 
-505 PSGLSGPYLSEKY
+505 PSVGLPGPYLSEKY
-518 SGRWVNLDDPNDTLS
+518 SGRWVNLDDPNDTLT
-533 TQELIARYSV
+533 TQELIARYSG

-556 RAVIDLHDVTIDA
+556 RAIIDLHDVTIDA
-569 GDDWNWSHSIDG
+569 GDDWNWSNSIDG

-626 KTMTALVIVKAD
+626 KTVTALVIVKAD

-708 KDNQASLNLHQQHV
+708 KENQASLNLHQHHV

-736 QTNFQN
+736 QTNFHN
-742 ATDVDGQSVDW
+742 ATDVDGQPVDW

-789 ITVVIEEDDEQGESQ
+789 ITVVIEEDDEQGDSQ

-816 GDEWRPEANVVV
+816 GDAWQPEANVVV

-834 GTVPFDELLVTG
+834 DTVPFDELLVTG
-846 TVDTTKAGVYEI
+846 TVDTTKVGVYEI

-874 TVTVVEADDGG
+874 TVTVVEADDGD
-885 ANGEQP
+885 ANGERP
-891 DDGDDTDESEQ
+891 DDGDDTDESE
-902 PGDGDDT
+902 
-909 DESKQPG
+909 QPG

-954 GSNEQGQSGNGSQ
+954 GSDEQGQSGNGSQ
-967 TEQPSEQPQTGD
+967 TEQPQTGD

-984 KPGVGNTGKPGT
+984 KPGGNNAGKPGT
-996 LGANNQETNGNV
+996 LGANNQGTNGKV
-1008 LGKTGINH
+1008 PGKTGVNH
-1016 GSNDRSSDANGAT
+1016 GSNDHSSDVNGAT
-1029 QAALTDLSA
+1029 QTVLADLSA
-1038 GTDGQSRAGLNVRD
+1038 GTDGQSRTGLNVRD
-1052 QTTTQ
+1052 QTTKQ

-1075 ADYLPQTGEQASHS
+1075 ADYLPQTSEQASHS
-1089 GIWGAI
+1089 GVWGAL
-1095 LLGLTVCGSWLG
+1095 LLGLTVCGGWLG

>member
-16 IWVFAGITLITL
+16 TWVFAGITLMTL

-41 AASMTDAA
+41 AAPVTDTAIR
-49 AQVLPTEPQPELAL
+49 VLPTKQQPELAL
-63 SATEQTS
+63 NVTEQAS
-70 GDNTVQ
+70 GDNAVQ
-76 VEVSD
+76 VEASD
-81 APASVEAVTTDS
+81 APASAEAVVATDS
-93 QAADTVQ
+93 QATDTVQ

-120 EQPNQSAGPDQ
+120 EQPNQSVVYDQ
-131 TAEIPAADDQL
+131 GAENPIADGQL
-142 SVEPAPDVVVDHD
+142 PVEPAPDVVVDHD
-155 SLSVHS
+155 SSSVHS
-161 DSGQVADR
+161 DSGQVTDR
-169 EVAEATEAPESLFV
+169 EADEATEIPESSLAG
-183 SPDVSATAT
+183 PDIGVTDT
-192 ERPVLT
+192 EQPVLQESK
-198 DSNELLRRQEQR
+198 DMVRRQEPR
-210 ANELGRDEEHPQRT
+210 ANELEPGIQDTRRT
-224 EVTGNFGVD
+224 EVTGNIGVN
-233 WWFDAQTGTL
+233 WWFDGETGVL
-243 SLGGGNLEM
+243 SLGGGKLK
-252 PWVPESYQNPWW
+252 PWHSMSSPWEW
-264 NYVWVEQVTKVMIV
+264 YTWFEQVTKVVITDTIV
-278 DNIFAGKKMDGLFAN
+278 ADKNMAGLFSDL
-293 FKNVE
+293 KNVKS
-298 QYIGLE
+298 YVGLD
-304 KIDTSQV
+304 KIDTSEV
-311 WRMNETFFNNIS
+311 VSMRGLFMDNLN
-323 LTTLDLSGWDT
+323 LTTLDLSSWNTSKLEEMRLIFGVAIYDRPKFSKLTSINLAGWDT
-334 SSVVW
+334 SH
-339 MKNLFGVV
+339 
-347 VPLSSK
+347 
-353 LVTLNLSGWD
+353 VTDLSGA
-363 TSQVTD
+363 
-369 MTNMF
+369 F
-374 IHTSSL
+374 LYCGSL
-380 KTVIGLDKFN
+380 RTVIGLEQFN
-390 TEKVTRMFN
+390 TEKVTDMTAVFYGTA
-399 MFCGAG
+399 FSS
-405 FTVLDISNFSSASL
+405 LDVSNFSSESL
-419 VDMGAMFALMPNV
+419 TEMLWMFGGMRNV
-432 TNIIFGPQF
+432 TSIKLGSKF
-441 DTKRV
+441 DAALV
-446 EEFRLAFAYS
+446 QNFRALFVYS
-456 PKLET
+456 PKLEV
-461 LDLSGFDMT
+461 LDISGLDMSRVT
-470 SNKNGI
+470 ENN
-476 AGMFFGAINLKKLTL
+476 AMFLGDFSLKKLTL
-491 GPHVNLA
+491 GPNTNLSKLLEA
-498 KFPDELS
+498 
-505 PSGLSGPYLSEKY
+505 PSVGLPGPYLSEKY
-518 SGRWVNLDDPNDTLS
+518 SGRWVNLDDPNDTLT
-533 TQELIARYSV
+533 TQELIARYSG

-556 RAVIDLHDVTIDA
+556 RTVIDLHDVTIDA

-626 KTMTALVIVKAD
+626 KTVTALVIVKAD

-708 KDNQASLNLHQQHV
+708 KENQASLNLHQQHV

-736 QTNFQN
+736 QTNFHN
-742 ATDVDGQSVDW
+742 ATDVDGQPVDW

-816 GDEWRPEANVVV
+816 GDTWQPEANVVV
-828 VTDVNG
+828 VMDVNG
-834 GTVPFDELLVTG
+834 DTVPFDKLLVTG

-874 TVTVVEADDGG
+874 TVTVVEADDGDV
-885 ANGEQP
+885 NG
-891 DDGDDTDESEQ
+891 EQ

-909 DESKQPG
+909 DEAEQPG

-954 GSNEQGQSGNGSQ
+954 GSDEQGQSGNGSQ

-1016 GSNDRSSDANGAT
+1016 GSNDHSSDANGAT

-1038 GTDGQSRAGLNVRD
+1038 GTDGQSRAGLNASN
-1052 QTTTQ
+1052 QTAKQ

-1075 ADYLPQTGEQASHS
+1075 ADYLPQTSEQASHS
-1089 GIWGAI
+1089 GVWGAL
-1095 LLGLTVCGSWLG
+1095 LLGLTVCGGWLG

>member
-41 AASMTDAA
+41 AAPMTDSA
-49 AQVLPTEPQPELAL
+49 AQVLPTEQQPELAL
-63 SATEQTS
+63 SATEQIA
-70 GDNTVQ
+70 GDNVARA
-76 VEVSD
+76 EVD
-81 APASVEAVTTDS
+81 DTPASAETVGTDS
-93 QAADTVQ
+93 QAVDTVQ
-100 ESTVAAPAESHADAS
+100 ESTVAAPAESHADSS

-120 EQPNQSAGPDQ
+120 EQPNQSAVSDQ
-131 TAEIPAADDQL
+131 AAESPAVDNQL
-142 SVEPAPDVVVDHD
+142 PVEPAPDVVGNHD
-155 SLSVHS
+155 SSSVHS
-161 DSGQVADR
+161 DSEQAADR
-169 EVAEATEAPESLFV
+169 EADEITEAPESLLV
-183 SPDVSATAT
+183 GSDVSVTDT
-192 ERPVLT
+192 EQPVLT
-198 DSNELLRRQEQR
+198 ESKDMVRRQEPR
-210 ANELGRDEEHPQRT
+210 ADELGRGIQDTRRT
-224 EVTGNFGVD
+224 EVTGNIGVN
-233 WWFDAQTGTL
+233 WWFDGETGVL
-243 SLGGGNLEM
+243 SLGGGKLK
-252 PWVPESYQNPWW
+252 PWYSMSSPWDRYTW
-264 NYVWVEQVTKVMIV
+264 FEQVTKVVITDTIV
-278 DNIFAGKKMDGLFAN
+278 ADKNMAGLFADL
-293 FKNVE
+293 KNVKS
-298 QYIGLE
+298 YVGLD
-304 KIDTSQV
+304 KIDTSEV
-311 WRMNETFFNNIS
+311 VSMRGLFMDNLN
-323 LTTLDLSGWDT
+323 LTTLDLSSWNTSKLEEMRLIFGVAIYDRPKFSKLTSINLAGWDT
-334 SSVVW
+334 SH
-339 MKNLFGVV
+339 
-347 VPLSSK
+347 
-353 LVTLNLSGWD
+353 VTDLSGA
-363 TSQVTD
+363 
-369 MTNMF
+369 F
-374 IHTSSL
+374 LYCGSL
-380 KTVIGLDKFN
+380 RTVIGLEQFN
-390 TEKVTRMFN
+390 TEKVTDMTAVFYGTA
-399 MFCGAG
+399 FSS
-405 FTVLDISNFSSASL
+405 LDVSNFSSASL
-419 VDMGAMFALMPNV
+419 TEMLWMFGGMRNV
-432 TNIIFGPQF
+432 TSIKLGSKF
-441 DTKRV
+441 DAALV
-446 EEFRLAFAYS
+446 QNFRALFVYS
-456 PKLET
+456 PKLEV
-461 LDLSGFDMT
+461 LDISGLDMSRVT
-470 SNKNGI
+470 ENN
-476 AGMFFGAINLKKLTL
+476 AMFLGDFSLKKLTL
-491 GPHVNLA
+491 GPNTNLSKLLEA
-498 KFPDELS
+498 
-505 PSGLSGPYLSEKY
+505 PSVGLPGPYSSEKY
-518 SGRWVNLDDPNDTLS
+518 SGRWVNLNDPNDTLS
-533 TQELIARYSV
+533 TQELIARYSG

-591 VQALYAANP
+591 VQALYAANL

-626 KTMTALVIVKAD
+626 KTVTALVIVKAD

-708 KDNQASLNLHQQHV
+708 KDNQASLNLHQHHV
-722 TVHTDGQGGSTWQP
+722 TVNTDGQGGSTWQP
-736 QTNFQN
+736 QTNFHN
-742 ATDVDGQSVDW
+742 ATDVDGQPVDW

-834 GTVPFDELLVTG
+834 DTVPFDELLVTG

-874 TVTVVEADDGG
+874 TVTVVEADDGD

-902 PGDGDDT
+902 PGDG
-909 DESKQPG
+909 
-916 DGSNTEQPGDGDAN
+916 SNTEQPGDGDAS

-949 GDDTD
+949 GDDMD
-954 GSNEQGQSGNGSQ
+954 GSNEQGQSGDGVQ

-979 TGSHG
+979 MSGHG

-996 LGANNQETNGNV
+996 LGADNQGTNGKV
-1008 LGKTGINH
+1008 PGKTGVNH
-1016 GSNDRSSDANGAT
+1016 GSNNHSSDVNGAT
-1029 QAALTDLSA
+1029 QTVLADLST
-1038 GTDGQSRAGLNVRD
+1038 GTDGQSRTGLNVRD

-1095 LLGLTVCGSWLG
+1095 LLGLTVYGSWLG

>member
-41 AASMTDAA
+41 AAPVTDTAT
-49 AQVLPTEPQPELAL
+49 QVLPTEQQPELTL
-63 SATEQTS
+63 NKTEQTS
-70 GDNTVQ
+70 GDNAARA
-76 VEVSD
+76 EISD
-81 APASVEAVTTDS
+81 APASAEAVTTDS

-100 ESTVAAPAESHADAS
+100 ESMVAAPAESHADAS

-120 EQPNQSAGPDQ
+120 EQPNQSVVSDQ
-131 TAEIPAADDQL
+131 GVEAPAADGQL
-142 SVEPAPDVVVDHD
+142 PVEPAPDVVVDHD
-155 SLSVHS
+155 SSSVHS
-161 DSGQVADR
+161 DSGQVADH
-169 EVAEATEAPESLFV
+169 EADEATEIPESLLV
-183 SPDVSATAT
+183 GPDVTATAY
-192 ERPVLT
+192 EQPVLT
-198 DSNELLRRQEQR
+198 ESKDMVRRQEPR
-210 ANELGRDEEHPQRT
+210 ANELERGIQDTRRT
-224 EVTGNFGVD
+224 EVTGNIGVN
-233 WWFDAQTGTL
+233 WWFDGETGVL
-243 SLGGGNLEM
+243 SLGGGKLK
-252 PWVPESYQNPWW
+252 PWHSMSSPWEW
-264 NYVWVEQVTKVMIV
+264 YTWFEQVTKVVITDTIV
-278 DNIFAGKKMDGLFAN
+278 ADKNMAGLFSDL
-293 FKNVE
+293 KNVKS
-298 QYIGLE
+298 YVGLD
-304 KIDTSQV
+304 KIDTSEV
-311 WRMNETFFNNIS
+311 VSMRGLFMDNLN
-323 LTTLDLSGWDT
+323 LTTLDLSSWNTSKLEEMRLIFGVAIYDRPKFSKLTSINLAGWDT
-334 SSVVW
+334 SH
-339 MKNLFGVV
+339 
-347 VPLSSK
+347 
-353 LVTLNLSGWD
+353 VTDLSGA
-363 TSQVTD
+363 
-369 MTNMF
+369 F
-374 IHTSSL
+374 LYCGSL
-380 KTVIGLDKFN
+380 RTVIGLEQFN
-390 TEKVTRMFN
+390 TEKVTDMTAVFYGTA
-399 MFCGAG
+399 FSS
-405 FTVLDISNFSSASL
+405 LDVSNFSSESL
-419 VDMGAMFALMPNV
+419 TEMLWMFGGMRNV
-432 TNIIFGPQF
+432 TSIKLGSKF
-441 DTKRV
+441 DAALV
-446 EEFRLAFAYS
+446 QNFRALFVYS
-456 PKLET
+456 PKLEV
-461 LDLSGFDMT
+461 LDISGLDMSRVT
-470 SNKNGI
+470 ENN
-476 AGMFFGAINLKKLTL
+476 AMFLGDFSLKKLTL
-491 GPHVNLA
+491 GPNTNLSKLLEA
-498 KFPDELS
+498 
-505 PSGLSGPYLSEKY
+505 PSVGLPGPYLSEKY
-518 SGRWVNLDDPNDTLS
+518 SGRWVNLDDPNDTLT
-533 TQELIARYSV
+533 TQELIARYSG

-556 RAVIDLHDVTIDA
+556 RTVIDLHDVTIDA

-626 KTMTALVIVKAD
+626 KTVTALVIVKAD

-708 KDNQASLNLHQQHV
+708 KENQASLNLHQQHV

-736 QTNFQN
+736 QTNFHN
-742 ATDVDGQSVDW
+742 ATDVDGQPVDW

-789 ITVVIEEDDEQGESQ
+789 ITVVIEEDDEQGDSQ

-816 GDEWRPEANVVV
+816 GDAWQPEANVVV

-834 GTVPFDELLVTG
+834 DTVPFDELLVTG
-846 TVDTTKAGVYEI
+846 TVDTTKVGVYEI

-874 TVTVVEADDGG
+874 TVTVVEADDGD
-885 ANGEQP
+885 ANGERP
-891 DDGDDTDESEQ
+891 DDGDDTDESE
-902 PGDGDDT
+902 
-909 DESKQPG
+909 QPG

-954 GSNEQGQSGNGSQ
+954 GSDEQGQSGNGSQ

-996 LGANNQETNGNV
+996 LGVNNQGTNGKV
-1008 LGKTGINH
+1008 PGKTGVNH
-1016 GSNDRSSDANGAT
+1016 GSNDHSSDVNGAT
-1029 QAALTDLSA
+1029 HATLTDLSE
-1038 GTDGQSRAGLNVRD
+1038 GTDGQSRAGLNAGN
-1052 QTTTQ
+1052 QTTKQ
-1057 LGQAS
+1057 LGQDLS
-1062 PSSSV
+1062 SSSV
-1067 QPATAKIG
+1067 QPASAKIG
-1075 ADYLPQTGEQASHS
+1075 VTHLPQTGEQASHS
-1089 GIWGAI
+1089 GIWGAL
-1095 LLGLTVCGSWLG
+1095 LLGLTVFGGWLG

>member
-16 IWVFAGITLITL
+16 ILVFAGITLITL

-41 AASMTDAA
+41 AAPVTDTAT
-49 AQVLPTEPQPELAL
+49 QVLPTEQQPELTL
-63 SATEQTS
+63 NKTEQTS
-70 GDNTVQ
+70 GDNAARA
-76 VEVSD
+76 EISD
-81 APASVEAVTTDS
+81 APASAEAVTTDS

-100 ESTVAAPAESHADAS
+100 ESMVAAPAESHADAS

-120 EQPNQSAGPDQ
+120 EQPNQSVVSDQ
-131 TAEIPAADDQL
+131 GVEAPAADGQL
-142 SVEPAPDVVVDHD
+142 PVEPAPDVVVDHD
-155 SLSVHS
+155 SSSVHS
-161 DSGQVADR
+161 DSGQVADH
-169 EVAEATEAPESLFV
+169 EADEATEIPDSLLV
-183 SPDVSATAT
+183 GPDVTATAN
-192 ERPVLT
+192 EQPVLT
-198 DSNELLRRQEQR
+198 ESKDMVRRQEPR
-210 ANELGRDEEHPQRT
+210 ANELERGIQDTRRT
-224 EVTGNFGVD
+224 EVTGNIGVN
-233 WWFDAQTGTL
+233 WWFDGETGVL
-243 SLGGGNLEM
+243 SLGGGKLK
-252 PWVPESYQNPWW
+252 PWHSMSSPWEW
-264 NYVWVEQVTKVMIV
+264 YTWFEQVTKVVITDTIV
-278 DNIFAGKKMDGLFAN
+278 ADKNMAGLFSN
-293 FKNVE
+293 LKNVKS
-298 QYIGLE
+298 YVGLD
-304 KIDTSQV
+304 KIDTSEV
-311 WRMNETFFNNIS
+311 VSMRGLFMDNLN
-323 LTTLDLSGWDT
+323 LTTLDLSSWNTSKLEEMRLIFGVAIYDRPKFSKLTSINLAGWDT
-334 SSVVW
+334 SH
-339 MKNLFGVV
+339 
-347 VPLSSK
+347 
-353 LVTLNLSGWD
+353 VTDLSGA
-363 TSQVTD
+363 
-369 MTNMF
+369 F
-374 IHTSSL
+374 LYCGSL
-380 KTVIGLDKFN
+380 RTVIGLEQFN
-390 TEKVTRMFN
+390 TEKVTDMTAVFYGTA
-399 MFCGAG
+399 FSS
-405 FTVLDISNFSSASL
+405 LDVSNFSSESL
-419 VDMGAMFALMPNV
+419 TEMLWMFGGMRNV
-432 TNIIFGPQF
+432 TSIKLGSKF
-441 DTKRV
+441 DAALV
-446 EEFRLAFAYS
+446 QNFRALFVYS
-456 PKLET
+456 PKLEV
-461 LDLSGFDMT
+461 LDISGLDMSRVT
-470 SNKNGI
+470 ENN
-476 AGMFFGAINLKKLTL
+476 GMFLGDFSLKKLTL
-491 GPHVNLA
+491 GPNTNLSKLLEA
-498 KFPDELS
+498 
-505 PSGLSGPYLSEKY
+505 PSVGLPGPYLSEKY
-518 SGRWVNLDDPNDTLS
+518 SGRWVNLDDPNDTLT
-533 TQELIARYSV
+533 TQELIARYSG

-556 RAVIDLHDVTIDA
+556 RAIIDLHDVTIDA
-569 GDDWNWSHSIDG
+569 GDDWNWSNSIDR

-626 KTMTALVIVKAD
+626 KTVTALVIVKAD

-682 VNPAVPGEY
+682 VNSAVPGEY

-708 KDNQASLNLHQQHV
+708 KENQASLNLHQHHV

-736 QTNFQN
+736 QTNFHN
-742 ATDVDGQSVDW
+742 ATDVDGQPVDW

-816 GDEWRPEANVVV
+816 GDTWQPEANVVV
-828 VTDVNG
+828 VMDVNG
-834 GTVPFDELLVTG
+834 DTVPFDKLLVTG

-874 TVTVVEADDGG
+874 TVTVVEADDGD

-891 DDGDDTDESEQ
+891 DDGDDTDESE
-902 PGDGDDT
+902 
-909 DESKQPG
+909 QPG

-942 QPAQPDD
+942 QPARPDD
-949 GDDTD
+949 GDDID
-954 GSNEQGQSGNGSQ
+954 GSDEQGQSGNGSQ

-984 KPGVGNTGKPGT
+984 KPGGNNAGKPGT
-996 LGANNQETNGNV
+996 LGANNQGTNGKV
-1008 LGKTGINH
+1008 PGKTGVNH
-1016 GSNDRSSDANGAT
+1016 GSNNHSSDVNGAT
-1029 QAALTDLSA
+1029 QTVLADLSA
-1038 GTDGQSRAGLNVRD
+1038 GTDGQSRTGLNVRD
-1052 QTTTQ
+1052 QTTKQ

-1075 ADYLPQTGEQASHS
+1075 ADYLPQTSEQASHS
-1089 GIWGAI
+1089 GVWGAL
-1095 LLGLTVCGSWLG
+1095 LLGLTVCGGWLG

>member
-28 NLTMINGRADDTD
+28 NLTMINGRADDID
-41 AASMTDAA
+41 AASVTNTAT
-49 AQVLPTEPQPELAL
+49 QVLPTEQQPELAL
-63 SATEQTS
+63 NATEQAS
-70 GDNTVQ
+70 GDNVARA
-76 VEVSD
+76 EVDD
-81 APASVEAVTTDS
+81 APASAETVGTDS

-100 ESTVAAPAESHADAS
+100 ESMVAAPAESHADS
-115 VQVST
+115 SEQTPT
-120 EQPNQSAGPDQ
+120 EQPNQSTVTDQ
-131 TAEIPAADDQL
+131 TAEKPIAGGQL
-142 SVEPAPDVVVDHD
+142 PVEPAPDVVIDHD
-155 SLSVHS
+155 SSSVHS
-161 DSGQVADR
+161 DSEQAVDR
-169 EVAEATEAPESLFV
+169 EADEITEAPESLLV
-183 SPDVSATAT
+183 GSDVSVTDT
-192 ERPVLT
+192 EQPVLT
-198 DSNELLRRQEQR
+198 ESKDMVRHQEPR
-210 ANELGRDEEHPQRT
+210 SNELGRDEEYPQRT

-252 PWVPESYQNPWW
+252 QWVPDPHYNPWW
-264 NYVWVEQVTKVMIV
+264 NYIWIEQVTKVMIV
-278 DNIFAGKKMDGLFAN
+278 DNIFAGKKMHGLFAN

-311 WRMNETFFNNIS
+311 RMMDMVFYNNIS

-339 MKNLFGVV
+339 MNNLFGVA

-374 IHTSSL
+374 IYTSSL

-390 TEKVTRMFN
+390 TKKVTRMFN

-419 VDMGAMFALMPNV
+419 VDMGAMFAVMPNV
-432 TNIIFGPQF
+432 TNIIFGSQF

-491 GPHVNLA
+491 GPHINLA

-533 TQELIARYSV
+533 TQELIARYSG

-569 GDDWNWSHSIDG
+569 GDDWNWSNSIDG
-581 LVDQFGNPVD
+581 LVDQFGSPVD
-591 VQALYAANP
+591 VQALHAANP

-626 KTMTALVIVKAD
+626 KTVTALVIVKAD
-638 QTSLNVHDTDLHAG
+638 QTSLNVHDIDLHAG

-682 VNPAVPGEY
+682 VNSAVPGEY

-708 KDNQASLNLHQQHV
+708 KENQASLNLHQHHV

-736 QTNFQN
+736 QANFHN
-742 ATDVDGQSVDW
+742 ATDVDGRPVDW

-789 ITVVIEEDDEQGESQ
+789 ITVVIEEDDEQGDSQ

-834 GTVPFDELLVTG
+834 DTVPFDELLVTG
-846 TVDTTKAGVYEI
+846 TVDTKKAGVYEI

-874 TVTVVEADDGG
+874 TVTVVEADDGDS
-885 ANGEQP
+885 NG
-891 DDGDDTDESEQ
+891 EQ

-909 DESKQPG
+909 DESEQPG

-930 EPDESEQPDAGE
+930 EPDESEQPGAGE

-954 GSNEQGQSGNGSQ
+954 GSDEQGQSGNGSQ

-984 KPGVGNTGKPGT
+984 KPDVGNTSKPST
-996 LGANNQETNGNV
+996 LGVNNQGTNDKV
-1008 LGKTGINH
+1008 PGKTGVNH
-1016 GSNDRSSDANGAT
+1016 GSNDHSSDANGAT
-1029 QAALTDLSA
+1029 HATLTDLSE
-1038 GTDGQSRAGLNVRD
+1038 GTDGQSRTGLNASN
-1052 QTTTQ
+1052 QTTKQ

-1062 PSSSV
+1062 SSSSV

-1075 ADYLPQTGEQASHS
+1075 ADYLPQTGEQASNTS
-1089 GIWGAI
+1089 IWGAL

>member
-41 AASMTDAA
+41 AAPVTDTAT
-49 AQVLPTEPQPELAL
+49 QVLPTEQQPELTL
-63 SATEQTS
+63 NKTEQTS
-70 GDNTVQ
+70 GDNAARA
-76 VEVSD
+76 EISD
-81 APASVEAVTTDS
+81 APASAEAVTTDS

-100 ESTVAAPAESHADAS
+100 ESMVAAPAESHADAS

-120 EQPNQSAGPDQ
+120 EQPNQSVVSDQ
-131 TAEIPAADDQL
+131 GVEAPAADGQL
-142 SVEPAPDVVVDHD
+142 PVEPAPDVVVDHD
-155 SLSVHS
+155 SSSVHS
-161 DSGQVADR
+161 DSGQVADH
-169 EVAEATEAPESLFV
+169 EADGATEIPESLLV
-183 SPDVSATAT
+183 GPDVTATAN
-192 ERPVLT
+192 EQPVLT
-198 DSNELLRRQEQR
+198 ESKDMVRRQEPR
-210 ANELGRDEEHPQRT
+210 ANELERGIQDTRRT
-224 EVTGNFGVD
+224 EVTGNIGVN
-233 WWFDAQTGTL
+233 WWFDGETGVL
-243 SLGGGNLEM
+243 SLGGGKLK
-252 PWVPESYQNPWW
+252 PWHSMSSPWEW
-264 NYVWVEQVTKVMIV
+264 YTWFEQVTKVVITDTIV
-278 DNIFAGKKMDGLFAN
+278 ADKNMAGLFSDL
-293 FKNVE
+293 KNVKS
-298 QYIGLE
+298 YVGLD
-304 KIDTSQV
+304 KIDTSEV
-311 WRMNETFFNNIS
+311 VSMRGLFMDNLN
-323 LTTLDLSGWDT
+323 LTTLDLSSWNTSKLEEMRLIFGVAIYDRPKFSKLTSINLAGWDT
-334 SSVVW
+334 SH
-339 MKNLFGVV
+339 
-347 VPLSSK
+347 
-353 LVTLNLSGWD
+353 VTDLSGA
-363 TSQVTD
+363 
-369 MTNMF
+369 F
-374 IHTSSL
+374 LYCGSL
-380 KTVIGLDKFN
+380 RTVIGLEQFN
-390 TEKVTRMFN
+390 TEKVTDMTAVFYGTA
-399 MFCGAG
+399 FSS
-405 FTVLDISNFSSASL
+405 LDVSNFSSESL
-419 VDMGAMFALMPNV
+419 TEMLWMFGGMRNV
-432 TNIIFGPQF
+432 TSIKLGSKF
-441 DTKRV
+441 DAALV
-446 EEFRLAFAYS
+446 QNFRALFVYS
-456 PKLET
+456 PKLEV
-461 LDLSGFDMT
+461 LDISGLDMSRVT
-470 SNKNGI
+470 ENN
-476 AGMFFGAINLKKLTL
+476 GMFLGDFSLKKLTL
-491 GPHVNLA
+491 GPNTNLSKLLEA
-498 KFPDELS
+498 
-505 PSGLSGPYLSEKY
+505 PSVGLPGPYLSEKY
-518 SGRWVNLDDPNDTLS
+518 SGRWVNLDDPNDTLT
-533 TQELIARYSV
+533 TQELIARYSG

-556 RAVIDLHDVTIDA
+556 RAIIDLHDVTIDA
-569 GDDWNWSHSIDG
+569 GDDWNWSNSIDG

-626 KTMTALVIVKAD
+626 KTVTALVIVKAD

-708 KDNQASLNLHQQHV
+708 KENQASLNLHQHHV

-736 QTNFQN
+736 QTNFHN
-742 ATDVDGQSVDW
+742 ATDVDGQPVDW

-789 ITVVIEEDDEQGESQ
+789 ITVVIEEDDEQGDSQ

-816 GDEWRPEANVVV
+816 GDAWQPEANVVV

-834 GTVPFDELLVTG
+834 DTVPFDELLVTG
-846 TVDTTKAGVYEI
+846 TVDTTKVGVYEI

-874 TVTVVEADDGG
+874 TVTVVEADDGD
-885 ANGEQP
+885 ANGERP
-891 DDGDDTDESEQ
+891 DDGDDTDESE
-902 PGDGDDT
+902 
-909 DESKQPG
+909 QPG

-954 GSNEQGQSGNGSQ
+954 GSDEQGQSGNGSQ

-996 LGANNQETNGNV
+996 LGVNNQGTNGKV
-1008 LGKTGINH
+1008 PGKTGVNH
-1016 GSNDRSSDANGAT
+1016 GSNDHSSDVNGAT
-1029 QAALTDLSA
+1029 HATLTDLSE
-1038 GTDGQSRAGLNVRD
+1038 GTDGQSRAGLNAGN
-1052 QTTTQ
+1052 QTTKQ
-1057 LGQAS
+1057 LGQDLS
-1062 PSSSV
+1062 SSSV
-1067 QPATAKIG
+1067 QPASAKIG
-1075 ADYLPQTGEQASHS
+1075 VTHLPQTGEQASHS
-1089 GIWGAI
+1089 GIWGAL
-1095 LLGLTVCGSWLG
+1095 LLGLTVFGGWLG

>member
-41 AASMTDAA
+41 AAPVTDTAT
-49 AQVLPTEPQPELAL
+49 QVLPTEQQPELTL
-63 SATEQTS
+63 NKTEQTS
-70 GDNTVQ
+70 GDNAARA
-76 VEVSD
+76 EISD
-81 APASVEAVTTDS
+81 APASAEAVTTDS

-100 ESTVAAPAESHADAS
+100 ESMVAAPAESHADAS

-120 EQPNQSAGPDQ
+120 EQPNQSVVSDQ
-131 TAEIPAADDQL
+131 GVEAPAADGQL
-142 SVEPAPDVVVDHD
+142 PVEPAPDVVVNHD
-155 SLSVHS
+155 SSSVHS
-161 DSGQVADR
+161 DSGQVADH
-169 EVAEATEAPESLFV
+169 EADEATEIPESLLV
-183 SPDVSATAT
+183 GPDVTATAN
-192 ERPVLT
+192 EQPVLT
-198 DSNELLRRQEQR
+198 ESKDMVRRQEPR
-210 ANELGRDEEHPQRT
+210 ANELERGIQDTRRT
-224 EVTGNFGVD
+224 EVTGNIGVN
-233 WWFDAQTGTL
+233 WWFDGETGVL
-243 SLGGGNLEM
+243 SLGGGKLK
-252 PWVPESYQNPWW
+252 PWHSMSSPWEW
-264 NYVWVEQVTKVMIV
+264 YTWFEQVTKVVITDTIV
-278 DNIFAGKKMDGLFAN
+278 ADKNMAGLFSDL
-293 FKNVE
+293 KNVKS
-298 QYIGLE
+298 YVGLD
-304 KIDTSQV
+304 KIDTSEV
-311 WRMNETFFNNIS
+311 VSMRGLFMDNLN
-323 LTTLDLSGWDT
+323 LTTLDLSSWNTSKLEEMRLIFGVAIYDRPKFSKLTSINLAGWDT
-334 SSVVW
+334 SH
-339 MKNLFGVV
+339 
-347 VPLSSK
+347 
-353 LVTLNLSGWD
+353 VTDLSGA
-363 TSQVTD
+363 
-369 MTNMF
+369 F
-374 IHTSSL
+374 LYCGSL
-380 KTVIGLDKFN
+380 RTVIGLEQFN
-390 TEKVTRMFN
+390 TEKVTDMTAVFYGTA
-399 MFCGAG
+399 FSS
-405 FTVLDISNFSSASL
+405 LDVSNFSSESL
-419 VDMGAMFALMPNV
+419 TEMLWMFGGMRNV
-432 TNIIFGPQF
+432 TSIKLGSKF
-441 DTKRV
+441 DAALV
-446 EEFRLAFAYS
+446 QNFRALFVYS
-456 PKLET
+456 PKLEV
-461 LDLSGFDMT
+461 LDISGLDMSRVT
-470 SNKNGI
+470 ENN
-476 AGMFFGAINLKKLTL
+476 GMFLGDFSLKKLTL
-491 GPHVNLA
+491 GPNTNLSKLLEA
-498 KFPDELS
+498 
-505 PSGLSGPYLSEKY
+505 PSVGLPGPYLSEKY
-518 SGRWVNLDDPNDTLS
+518 SGRWVNLDDPNDTLT
-533 TQELIARYSV
+533 TQELIARYSG

-556 RAVIDLHDVTIDA
+556 RTVIDLHDVTIDA

-626 KTMTALVIVKAD
+626 KTVTALVIVKAD

-708 KDNQASLNLHQQHV
+708 KENQASLNLHQQHV

-736 QTNFQN
+736 QTNFHN
-742 ATDVDGQSVDW
+742 ATDVDGQPVDW

-816 GDEWRPEANVVV
+816 GDTWQPEANVVV

-834 GTVPFDELLVTG
+834 DTVPFDKLLVTG

-874 TVTVVEADDGG
+874 TVTVVEADDGDV
-885 ANGEQP
+885 NG
-891 DDGDDTDESEQ
+891 EQ

-909 DESKQPG
+909 DEA
-916 DGSNTEQPGDGDAN
+916 EQPGDGDTN

-954 GSNEQGQSGNGSQ
+954 GSDEQGQSGNGSQ
-967 TEQPSEQPQTGD
+967 TEQPSEQPQAGD

-1016 GSNDRSSDANGAT
+1016 GSNDHSSDANGAT

-1038 GTDGQSRAGLNVRD
+1038 GTDGQSRAGLNASN
-1052 QTTTQ
+1052 QTAKQ

-1067 QPATAKIG
+1067 QPASAKIG
-1075 ADYLPQTGEQASHS
+1075 ATHLPQTGEQTSHS
-1089 GIWGAI
+1089 GIWGAL

>member
-28 NLTMINGRADDTD
+28 NLTMINGRADDTNV
-41 AASMTDAA
+41 APVTDSA
-49 AQVLPTEPQPELAL
+49 AQVLPTEQQPELTL
-63 SATEQTS
+63 NKTEQTS
-70 GDNTVQ
+70 GDNAARA
-76 VEVSD
+76 EISD
-81 APASVEAVTTDS
+81 APASAEAVTTDS

-100 ESTVAAPAESHADAS
+100 ESMVAAPAESHADAS

-120 EQPNQSAGPDQ
+120 EQPNQSVVSDQ
-131 TAEIPAADDQL
+131 TAESPIADGQL
-142 SVEPAPDVVVDHD
+142 PVEPAPDVVVDHD
-155 SLSVHS
+155 SSSVHS
-161 DSGQVADR
+161 DSEQAADH
-169 EVAEATEAPESLFV
+169 EADEANEIPESLLV
-183 SPDVSATAT
+183 GPDVTATAT
-192 ERPVLT
+192 EQPVLT
-198 DSNELLRRQEQR
+198 ESKDMVRRQEQR

-243 SLGGGNLEM
+243 SLGGGNLDM
-252 PWVPESYQNPWW
+252 PWVPESHQNPWW
-264 NYVWVEQVTKVMIV
+264 NYVWIEQVTKVMIV
-278 DNIFAGKKMDGLFAN
+278 DNIFAGSHMQGLFAN
-293 FKNVE
+293 FRNVE

-304 KIDTSQV
+304 KIDISKV
-311 WRMNETFFNNIS
+311 DNMYDVFYNNIS

-334 SSVVW
+334 SNVEH
-339 MKNLFGVV
+339 MDNLFAVDI
-347 VPLSSK
+347 LLFSK
-353 LVTLNLSGWD
+353 LVALNLSGWD

-374 IHTSSL
+374 VYTRSL

-399 MFCGAG
+399 MFCGTG
-405 FTVLDISNFSSASL
+405 FTVLDLSNFSSASL
-419 VDMGAMFALMPNV
+419 EDMAGMFSVMHNV
-432 TNIIFGPQF
+432 TNIIFGSQF
-441 DTKRV
+441 DARLV
-446 EEFRLAFAYS
+446 EDFRMAFAYC

-461 LDLSGFDMT
+461 LDLSGFDMS
-470 SNKNGI
+470 SNEYGI
-476 AGMFFGAINLKKLTL
+476 AGMFVGSISLKKLTL
-491 GPHVNLA
+491 GPKANLA
-498 KFPDELS
+498 KLPDETY

-533 TQELIARYSV
+533 TQELIARYSG

-556 RAVIDLHDVTIDA
+556 RAIIDLHDVTIDA

-626 KTMTALVIVKAD
+626 KTVTALVIVKAD

-691 QVTYTVGNQSQ
+691 QVTYTAGNQSQ

-708 KDNQASLNLHQQHV
+708 KENQASLNLHQHHV

-736 QTNFQN
+736 QTNFHN
-742 ATDVDGQSVDW
+742 ATDVDGHPVDW

-779 HGKLVAATVT
+779 HGKLVMATVT
-789 ITVVIEEDDEQGESQ
+789 ITVVIEEDDEQDESQ

-816 GDEWRPEANVVV
+816 GDAWQPEANVVV

-834 GTVPFDELLVTG
+834 DTVPFDKLLVTG

-874 TVTVVEADDGG
+874 TVTVVEADDGD
-885 ANGEQP
+885 ANGERP

-902 PGDGDDT
+902 PGDG
-909 DESKQPG
+909 
-916 DGSNTEQPGDGDAN
+916 SNTEQPGDGDVN

-954 GSNEQGQSGNGSQ
+954 GSDEQGQSGNGSQ
-967 TEQPSEQPQTGD
+967 TEHPSEQPQTGD

-984 KPGVGNTGKPGT
+984 KPSGNNAGKPGT
-996 LGANNQETNGNV
+996 LGANNQGTNGKV
-1008 LGKTGINH
+1008 PGKTGVNH
-1016 GSNDRSSDANGAT
+1016 GSNDHSSDVNGAT
-1029 QAALTDLSA
+1029 QTVLADLSA
-1038 GTDGQSRAGLNVRD
+1038 GTDGQSRTGLNVRD
-1052 QTTTQ
+1052 QTTKQ

-1075 ADYLPQTGEQASHS
+1075 ADYLPQTSEQASHS
-1089 GIWGAI
+1089 GVWGAL
-1095 LLGLTVCGSWLG
+1095 LLGLTVCGGWLG

>member
-41 AASMTDAA
+41 AAPVTDTAT
-49 AQVLPTEPQPELAL
+49 QVLPTEQQPELTL
-63 SATEQTS
+63 NKTEQTS
-70 GDNTVQ
+70 GDNAARA
-76 VEVSD
+76 EISD
-81 APASVEAVTTDS
+81 APASAEAVTTDS

-100 ESTVAAPAESHADAS
+100 ESMVAAPAESHADAS

-120 EQPNQSAGPDQ
+120 EQPNQSVVSDQ
-131 TAEIPAADDQL
+131 GVEAPAADGQL
-142 SVEPAPDVVVDHD
+142 PVEPAPDVVVDHD
-155 SLSVHS
+155 SSSVHS
-161 DSGQVADR
+161 DSGQVADH
-169 EVAEATEAPESLFV
+169 EADEATEIPDSLLV
-183 SPDVSATAT
+183 GPDVTATAN
-192 ERPVLT
+192 EQPVLT
-198 DSNELLRRQEQR
+198 ESKDMVRRQEPR
-210 ANELGRDEEHPQRT
+210 ANELERGIQDTRRT
-224 EVTGNFGVD
+224 EVTGNIGVN
-233 WWFDAQTGTL
+233 WWFDGETGVL
-243 SLGGGNLEM
+243 SLGGGKLK
-252 PWVPESYQNPWW
+252 PWHSMSSPWEW
-264 NYVWVEQVTKVMIV
+264 YTWFEQVTKVVITDTIV
-278 DNIFAGKKMDGLFAN
+278 ADKNMAGLFSDL
-293 FKNVE
+293 KNVKS
-298 QYIGLE
+298 YVGLD
-304 KIDTSQV
+304 KIDTSEV
-311 WRMNETFFNNIS
+311 VSMRGLFMDNLN
-323 LTTLDLSGWDT
+323 LTTLDLSSWNTSKLEEMRLIFGVAIYDRPKFSKLTSINLAGWDT
-334 SSVVW
+334 SH
-339 MKNLFGVV
+339 
-347 VPLSSK
+347 
-353 LVTLNLSGWD
+353 VTDLSGA
-363 TSQVTD
+363 
-369 MTNMF
+369 F
-374 IHTSSL
+374 LYCGSL
-380 KTVIGLDKFN
+380 RTVIGLEQFN
-390 TEKVTRMFN
+390 TEKVTDMTAVFYGTA
-399 MFCGAG
+399 FSS
-405 FTVLDISNFSSASL
+405 LDVSNFSSESL
-419 VDMGAMFALMPNV
+419 TEMLWMFGGMRNV
-432 TNIIFGPQF
+432 TSIKLGSKF
-441 DTKRV
+441 DAALV
-446 EEFRLAFAYS
+446 QNFRALFVYS
-456 PKLET
+456 PKLEV
-461 LDLSGFDMT
+461 LDISGLDMSRVT
-470 SNKNGI
+470 ENN
-476 AGMFFGAINLKKLTL
+476 GMFLGDFSLKKLTL
-491 GPHVNLA
+491 GPNTNLSKLLEA
-498 KFPDELS
+498 
-505 PSGLSGPYLSEKY
+505 PSVGLPGPYLSEKY
-518 SGRWVNLDDPNDTLS
+518 SGRWVNLDDPNDTLT
-533 TQELIARYSV
+533 TQELIARYSG

-556 RAVIDLHDVTIDA
+556 RAIIDLHDVTIDA
-569 GDDWNWSHSIDG
+569 GDDWNWSNSIDR

-626 KTMTALVIVKAD
+626 KTVTALVIVKAD

-682 VNPAVPGEY
+682 VNSAVPGEY

-708 KDNQASLNLHQQHV
+708 KENQASLNLHQHHV

-736 QTNFQN
+736 QTNFHN
-742 ATDVDGQSVDW
+742 ATDVDGQPVDW

-816 GDEWRPEANVVV
+816 GDTWQPEANVVV
-828 VTDVNG
+828 VMDVNG
-834 GTVPFDELLVTG
+834 DTVPFDKLLVTG

-874 TVTVVEADDGG
+874 TVTVVEADDGD

-891 DDGDDTDESEQ
+891 DDGDDTDES
-902 PGDGDDT
+902 
-909 DESKQPG
+909 
-916 DGSNTEQPGDGDAN
+916 EQPGDGDAN

-942 QPAQPDD
+942 QPARPDD
-949 GDDTD
+949 GDDID
-954 GSNEQGQSGNGSQ
+954 GSDEQGQSGNGSQ

-984 KPGVGNTGKPGT
+984 KPGGNNAGKPGT
-996 LGANNQETNGNV
+996 LGANNQGTNGKV
-1008 LGKTGINH
+1008 PGKTGVNH
-1016 GSNDRSSDANGAT
+1016 GSNNHSSDVNGAT
-1029 QAALTDLSA
+1029 QTVLADLSA
-1038 GTDGQSRAGLNVRD
+1038 GTDGQSRTGLNVRD
-1052 QTTTQ
+1052 QTTKQ

-1075 ADYLPQTGEQASHS
+1075 ADYLPQTSEQASHS
-1089 GIWGAI
+1089 GVWGAL
-1095 LLGLTVCGSWLG
+1095 LLGLTVCGGWLG

>member
-41 AASMTDAA
+41 AAPVTDTAT
-49 AQVLPTEPQPELAL
+49 QVLPTEQQPELTL
-63 SATEQTS
+63 NKTEQTS
-70 GDNTVQ
+70 GDNAARA
-76 VEVSD
+76 EISD
-81 APASVEAVTTDS
+81 APASAEAVTTDS

-100 ESTVAAPAESHADAS
+100 ESMVAAPAESHADAS

-120 EQPNQSAGPDQ
+120 EQPNQSVVSDQ
-131 TAEIPAADDQL
+131 GVEAPAADGQL
-142 SVEPAPDVVVDHD
+142 PVEPAPDVVVDHD
-155 SLSVHS
+155 SSSVHS
-161 DSGQVADR
+161 DSGQVADH
-169 EVAEATEAPESLFV
+169 EADEATEIPDSLLV
-183 SPDVSATAT
+183 GPDVTATAN
-192 ERPVLT
+192 EQPVLT
-198 DSNELLRRQEQR
+198 ESKDMVRRQEPR
-210 ANELGRDEEHPQRT
+210 ANELERGIQDTRRT
-224 EVTGNFGVD
+224 EVTGNIGVN
-233 WWFDAQTGTL
+233 WWFDGETGVL
-243 SLGGGNLEM
+243 SLGGGKLK
-252 PWVPESYQNPWW
+252 PWHSMSSPWEW
-264 NYVWVEQVTKVMIV
+264 YTWFEQVTKVVITDTIV
-278 DNIFAGKKMDGLFAN
+278 ADKNMAGLFSDL
-293 FKNVE
+293 KNVKS
-298 QYIGLE
+298 YVGLD
-304 KIDTSQV
+304 KIDTSEV
-311 WRMNETFFNNIS
+311 VSMRGLFMDNLN
-323 LTTLDLSGWDT
+323 LTTLDLSSWNTSKLEEMRLIFGVAIYDRPKFSKLTSINLAGWDT
-334 SSVVW
+334 SH
-339 MKNLFGVV
+339 
-347 VPLSSK
+347 
-353 LVTLNLSGWD
+353 VTDLSGA
-363 TSQVTD
+363 
-369 MTNMF
+369 F
-374 IHTSSL
+374 LYCGSL
-380 KTVIGLDKFN
+380 RTVIGLEQFN
-390 TEKVTRMFN
+390 TEKVTDMTAVFYGTA
-399 MFCGAG
+399 FSS
-405 FTVLDISNFSSASL
+405 LDVSNFSSESL
-419 VDMGAMFALMPNV
+419 TEMLWMFGGMRNV
-432 TNIIFGPQF
+432 TSIKLGSKF
-441 DTKRV
+441 DAALV
-446 EEFRLAFAYS
+446 QNFRALFVYS
-456 PKLET
+456 PKLEV
-461 LDLSGFDMT
+461 LDISGLDMSRVT
-470 SNKNGI
+470 ENN
-476 AGMFFGAINLKKLTL
+476 GMFLGDFSLKKLTL
-491 GPHVNLA
+491 GPNTNLSKLLEA
-498 KFPDELS
+498 
-505 PSGLSGPYLSEKY
+505 PSVGLPGPYLSEKY
-518 SGRWVNLDDPNDTLS
+518 SGRWVNLDDPNDTLT
-533 TQELIARYSV
+533 TQELIARYSG

-556 RAVIDLHDVTIDA
+556 RAIIDLHDVTIDA
-569 GDDWNWSHSIDG
+569 GDDWNWSNSIDR

-626 KTMTALVIVKAD
+626 KTVTALVIVKAD

-682 VNPAVPGEY
+682 VNSAVPGEY

-708 KDNQASLNLHQQHV
+708 KENQASLNLHQHHV

-736 QTNFQN
+736 QTNFHN
-742 ATDVDGQSVDW
+742 ATDVDGQPVDW

-816 GDEWRPEANVVV
+816 GDTWQPEANVVV
-828 VTDVNG
+828 VMDVNG
-834 GTVPFDELLVTG
+834 DTVPFDKLLVTG

-874 TVTVVEADDGG
+874 TVTVVEADDGD

-891 DDGDDTDESEQ
+891 DDGDDTDESE
-902 PGDGDDT
+902 
-909 DESKQPG
+909 QPG

-942 QPAQPDD
+942 QPARPDD
-949 GDDTD
+949 GDDID
-954 GSNEQGQSGNGSQ
+954 GSDEQGQSGNGSQ

-984 KPGVGNTGKPGT
+984 KPGGNNAGKPGT
-996 LGANNQETNGNV
+996 LGANNQGTNGKV
-1008 LGKTGINH
+1008 PGKTGVNH
-1016 GSNDRSSDANGAT
+1016 GSNNHSSDVNGAT
-1029 QAALTDLSA
+1029 QTVLADLSA
-1038 GTDGQSRAGLNVRD
+1038 GTDGQSRTGLNVRD
-1052 QTTTQ
+1052 QTTKQ

-1075 ADYLPQTGEQASHS
+1075 ADYLPQTSEQASHS
-1089 GIWGAI
+1089 GVWGAL
-1095 LLGLTVCGSWLG
+1095 LLGLTVCGGWLG

>member
-41 AASMTDAA
+41 AAPVTDTAT
-49 AQVLPTEPQPELAL
+49 QVLPTEQQPELTL
-63 SATEQTS
+63 NKTEQTS
-70 GDNTVQ
+70 GDNAARA
-76 VEVSD
+76 EISD
-81 APASVEAVTTDS
+81 APASAEAVTTDS

-100 ESTVAAPAESHADAS
+100 ESMVAAPAESHADAS

-120 EQPNQSAGPDQ
+120 EQPNQSVVSDQ
-131 TAEIPAADDQL
+131 GVEAPAADGQL
-142 SVEPAPDVVVDHD
+142 PVEPAPDVVVDHD
-155 SLSVHS
+155 SSSVHS
-161 DSGQVADR
+161 DSGQVADH
-169 EVAEATEAPESLFV
+169 EADEATEIPESLLV
-183 SPDVSATAT
+183 GPDVTATAN
-192 ERPVLT
+192 EQPVLT
-198 DSNELLRRQEQR
+198 ESKDMVRRQEPR
-210 ANELGRDEEHPQRT
+210 ANELERGIQDTRRT
-224 EVTGNFGVD
+224 EVTGNIGVN
-233 WWFDAQTGTL
+233 WWFDGETGVL
-243 SLGGGNLEM
+243 SLGGGKLK
-252 PWVPESYQNPWW
+252 PWHSMSSPWEW
-264 NYVWVEQVTKVMIV
+264 YTWFEQVTKVVITDTIV
-278 DNIFAGKKMDGLFAN
+278 ADKNMAGLFSN
-293 FKNVE
+293 LKNVKS
-298 QYIGLE
+298 YVGLD
-304 KIDTSQV
+304 KIDTSEV
-311 WRMNETFFNNIS
+311 VSMRGLFMDNLN
-323 LTTLDLSGWDT
+323 LTTLDLSSWNTSKLEEMRLIFGVAIYDRPKFSKLTSINLAGWDT
-334 SSVVW
+334 SH
-339 MKNLFGVV
+339 
-347 VPLSSK
+347 
-353 LVTLNLSGWD
+353 VTDLSGA
-363 TSQVTD
+363 
-369 MTNMF
+369 F
-374 IHTSSL
+374 LYCGSL
-380 KTVIGLDKFN
+380 RTVIGLEQFN
-390 TEKVTRMFN
+390 TEKVTDMTAVFYGTA
-399 MFCGAG
+399 FSS
-405 FTVLDISNFSSASL
+405 LDVSNFSSESL
-419 VDMGAMFALMPNV
+419 TEMLWMFGGMRNV
-432 TNIIFGPQF
+432 TSIKLGSKF
-441 DTKRV
+441 DAALV
-446 EEFRLAFAYS
+446 QNFRALFVYS
-456 PKLET
+456 PKLEV
-461 LDLSGFDMT
+461 LDISGLDMSRVT
-470 SNKNGI
+470 ENN
-476 AGMFFGAINLKKLTL
+476 GMFLSDFSLKKLTL
-491 GPHVNLA
+491 GPNTNLSKLLEA
-498 KFPDELS
+498 
-505 PSGLSGPYLSEKY
+505 PSVGLPGPYLSEKY
-518 SGRWVNLDDPNDTLS
+518 SGRWVNLDDPNDTLT
-533 TQELIARYSV
+533 TQELIARYSG

-556 RAVIDLHDVTIDA
+556 RAIIDLHDVTIDA
-569 GDDWNWSHSIDG
+569 GDDWNWSNSIDG

-626 KTMTALVIVKAD
+626 KTVTALVIVKAD

-682 VNPAVPGEY
+682 VNSAVPGEY

-708 KDNQASLNLHQQHV
+708 KENQASLNLHQHHV

-736 QTNFQN
+736 QTNFHN
-742 ATDVDGQSVDW
+742 ATDVDGQPVDW

-816 GDEWRPEANVVV
+816 GDTWQPEANVVV
-828 VTDVNG
+828 VMDVNG
-834 GTVPFDELLVTG
+834 DTVPFDKLLVTG

-874 TVTVVEADDGG
+874 TVTVVEADDGDV
-885 ANGEQP
+885 NG
-891 DDGDDTDESEQ
+891 EQ

-909 DESKQPG
+909 DEA
-916 DGSNTEQPGDGDAN
+916 EQPGDGDTN

-954 GSNEQGQSGNGSQ
+954 GSDEQGQSGNGSQ
-967 TEQPSEQPQTGD
+967 TEQPSEQPQAGD

-1016 GSNDRSSDANGAT
+1016 GSNDHSSDANGAT

-1038 GTDGQSRAGLNVRD
+1038 GTDGQSRAGLNASN
-1052 QTTTQ
+1052 QTAKQ

-1067 QPATAKIG
+1067 QPASAKIG
-1075 ADYLPQTGEQASHS
+1075 ATHLPQTGEQTSHS
-1089 GIWGAI
+1089 GIWGAL
-1095 LLGLTVCGSWLG
+1095 LLGLTVCGGWLG

>member
-41 AASMTDAA
+41 AAPVTDTAT
-49 AQVLPTEPQPELAL
+49 QVLPTEQQPELTL
-63 SATEQTS
+63 NKTEQTS
-70 GDNTVQ
+70 GDNAARA
-76 VEVSD
+76 EISD
-81 APASVEAVTTDS
+81 APASAEAVTTDS

-100 ESTVAAPAESHADAS
+100 ESMVAAPAESHADAS

-120 EQPNQSAGPDQ
+120 EQPNQSVVSDQ
-131 TAEIPAADDQL
+131 GVEAPAADGQL
-142 SVEPAPDVVVDHD
+142 PVEPAPDVVVDHD
-155 SLSVHS
+155 SSSVHS
-161 DSGQVADR
+161 DSGQVADH
-169 EVAEATEAPESLFV
+169 EADEATEIPESLLV
-183 SPDVSATAT
+183 GPDVTATAN
-192 ERPVLT
+192 EQPVLT
-198 DSNELLRRQEQR
+198 ESKDMVRRQEPR
-210 ANELGRDEEHPQRT
+210 ANELERGIQDTRRT
-224 EVTGNFGVD
+224 EVTGNIGVN
-233 WWFDAQTGTL
+233 WWFDGETGVL
-243 SLGGGNLEM
+243 SLGGGKLK
-252 PWVPESYQNPWW
+252 PWHSMSSPWEW
-264 NYVWVEQVTKVMIV
+264 YTWFEQVTKVVITDTIV
-278 DNIFAGKKMDGLFAN
+278 ADKNMAGLFSDL
-293 FKNVE
+293 KNVKS
-298 QYIGLE
+298 YVGLD
-304 KIDTSQV
+304 KIDTSEV
-311 WRMNETFFNNIS
+311 VSMRGLFMDNLN
-323 LTTLDLSGWDT
+323 LTTLDLSSWNTSKLEEMRLIFGVAIYDRPKFSKLTSINLAGWDT
-334 SSVVW
+334 SH
-339 MKNLFGVV
+339 
-347 VPLSSK
+347 
-353 LVTLNLSGWD
+353 VTDLSGA
-363 TSQVTD
+363 
-369 MTNMF
+369 F
-374 IHTSSL
+374 LYCGSL
-380 KTVIGLDKFN
+380 RTVIGLEQFN
-390 TEKVTRMFN
+390 TEKVTDMTAVFYGTA
-399 MFCGAG
+399 FSS
-405 FTVLDISNFSSASL
+405 LDVSNFSSASL
-419 VDMGAMFALMPNV
+419 TEMLWMFGGMRNV
-432 TNIIFGPQF
+432 TSIKLGSKF
-441 DTKRV
+441 DAALV
-446 EEFRLAFAYS
+446 QNFRALFVYS
-456 PKLET
+456 PKLEV
-461 LDLSGFDMT
+461 LDISGLDMSRVT
-470 SNKNGI
+470 ENN
-476 AGMFFGAINLKKLTL
+476 AMFLGDFSLKKLTL
-491 GPHVNLA
+491 GPNTNLSKLLEA
-498 KFPDELS
+498 
-505 PSGLSGPYLSEKY
+505 PSVGLPGPYLSEKY
-518 SGRWVNLDDPNDTLS
+518 SGRWVNLNDPNDTLS
-533 TQELIARYSV
+533 TQELIARYSG

-626 KTMTALVIVKAD
+626 KTVTALVIVKAD

-708 KDNQASLNLHQQHV
+708 KENQASLNLHQQHV

-736 QTNFQN
+736 QTNFHN
-742 ATDVDGQSVDW
+742 ATDVDGQPVDW

-816 GDEWRPEANVVV
+816 GDTWQPEANVVV
-828 VTDVNG
+828 VMDVNG
-834 GTVPFDELLVTG
+834 DTVPFDKLLVTG

-874 TVTVVEADDGG
+874 TVTVVEADDGDV
-885 ANGEQP
+885 NG
-891 DDGDDTDESEQ
+891 EQ

-909 DESKQPG
+909 DEA
-916 DGSNTEQPGDGDAN
+916 EQPGDGDTN

-954 GSNEQGQSGNGSQ
+954 GSDEQGQSGNGSQ
-967 TEQPSEQPQTGD
+967 TEQPQTGD

-984 KPGVGNTGKPGT
+984 KPGGNNAGKPGT
-996 LGANNQETNGNV
+996 LGANNQGTNGKV
-1008 LGKTGINH
+1008 PGKTGVNH
-1016 GSNDRSSDANGAT
+1016 GSNDHSSDVNGAT
-1029 QAALTDLSA
+1029 QTVLADLSA
-1038 GTDGQSRAGLNVRD
+1038 GTDGQSRTGLNVRD
-1052 QTTTQ
+1052 QTTKQ

-1075 ADYLPQTGEQASHS
+1075 ADYLPQTSEQASHS
-1089 GIWGAI
+1089 GVWGAL
-1095 LLGLTVCGSWLG
+1095 LLGLTVCGGWLG

>member
-41 AASMTDAA
+41 AAPVTDTAT
-49 AQVLPTEPQPELAL
+49 QVLPTEQQPELTL
-63 SATEQTS
+63 NKTEQTS
-70 GDNTVQ
+70 GDNAARA
-76 VEVSD
+76 EISD
-81 APASVEAVTTDS
+81 APASAEAVTTDS

-100 ESTVAAPAESHADAS
+100 ESMVAAPAESHADAS

-120 EQPNQSAGPDQ
+120 EQPNQSVVSDQ
-131 TAEIPAADDQL
+131 GVEAPAADGQL
-142 SVEPAPDVVVDHD
+142 PVEPAPDVVVDHD
-155 SLSVHS
+155 SSSVHS
-161 DSGQVADR
+161 DSGQVADH
-169 EVAEATEAPESLFV
+169 EADEATEIPESLLV
-183 SPDVSATAT
+183 GPDVTATAN
-192 ERPVLT
+192 EQPVLT
-198 DSNELLRRQEQR
+198 ESKDMVRRQEPR
-210 ANELGRDEEHPQRT
+210 ANELERGIQDTRRT
-224 EVTGNFGVD
+224 EVTGNIGVN
-233 WWFDAQTGTL
+233 WWFDGETGVL
-243 SLGGGNLEM
+243 SLGGGKLK
-252 PWVPESYQNPWW
+252 PWHSMSSPWEW
-264 NYVWVEQVTKVMIV
+264 YTWFEQVTKVVITDTIV
-278 DNIFAGKKMDGLFAN
+278 ADKNMAGLFSN
-293 FKNVE
+293 LKNVKS
-298 QYIGLE
+298 YVGLD
-304 KIDTSQV
+304 KIDTSEV
-311 WRMNETFFNNIS
+311 VSMRGLFMDNLN
-323 LTTLDLSGWDT
+323 LTTLDLSSWNTSKLEEMRLIFGVAIYDRPKFSKLTSINLAGWDT
-334 SSVVW
+334 SH
-339 MKNLFGVV
+339 
-347 VPLSSK
+347 
-353 LVTLNLSGWD
+353 VTDLSGA
-363 TSQVTD
+363 
-369 MTNMF
+369 F
-374 IHTSSL
+374 LYCGSL
-380 KTVIGLDKFN
+380 RTVIGLEQFN
-390 TEKVTRMFN
+390 TEKVTDMTAVFYGTA
-399 MFCGAG
+399 FSS
-405 FTVLDISNFSSASL
+405 LDVSNFSSESL
-419 VDMGAMFALMPNV
+419 TEMLWMFGGMRNV
-432 TNIIFGPQF
+432 TSIKLGSKF
-441 DTKRV
+441 DAALV
-446 EEFRLAFAYS
+446 QNFRALFVYS
-456 PKLET
+456 PKLEV
-461 LDLSGFDMT
+461 LDISGLDMSRVT
-470 SNKNGI
+470 ENN
-476 AGMFFGAINLKKLTL
+476 GMFLGDFSLKKLTL
-491 GPHVNLA
+491 GPNTNLSKLLEA
-498 KFPDELS
+498 
-505 PSGLSGPYLSEKY
+505 PSVGLPGPYLSEKY
-518 SGRWVNLDDPNDTLS
+518 SGRWVNLDDPNDTLT
-533 TQELIARYSV
+533 TQELIARYSG

-556 RAVIDLHDVTIDA
+556 RAIIDLHDVTIDA
-569 GDDWNWSHSIDG
+569 GDDWNWSNSIDG

-626 KTMTALVIVKAD
+626 KTVTALVIVKAD

-682 VNPAVPGEY
+682 VNSAVPGEY

-708 KDNQASLNLHQQHV
+708 KENQASLNLHQHHV

-736 QTNFQN
+736 QTNFHN
-742 ATDVDGQSVDW
+742 ATDVDGQPVDW

-816 GDEWRPEANVVV
+816 GDTWQPEANVVV
-828 VTDVNG
+828 VMDVNG
-834 GTVPFDELLVTG
+834 DTVPFDKLLVTG

-874 TVTVVEADDGG
+874 TVTVVEADDGDV
-885 ANGEQP
+885 NG
-891 DDGDDTDESEQ
+891 EQ

-909 DESKQPG
+909 DEA
-916 DGSNTEQPGDGDAN
+916 EQPGDGDTN

-954 GSNEQGQSGNGSQ
+954 GSDEQGQSGNGSQ
-967 TEQPSEQPQTGD
+967 TEQPQAGD

-1016 GSNDRSSDANGAT
+1016 GSNDHSSDANGAT

-1038 GTDGQSRAGLNVRD
+1038 GTDGQSRAGLNASN
-1052 QTTTQ
+1052 QTAKQ

-1067 QPATAKIG
+1067 QPASAKIG
-1075 ADYLPQTGEQASHS
+1075 ATHLPQTGEQTSHS
-1089 GIWGAI
+1089 GIWGAL
-1095 LLGLTVCGSWLG
+1095 LLGLTVCGGWLG

>member
-28 NLTMINGRADDTD
+28 NLTMINGRADDTNV
-41 AASMTDAA
+41 APVTDSA
-49 AQVLPTEPQPELAL
+49 AQVLPTEQQPELTL
-63 SATEQTS
+63 NKTEQTS
-70 GDNTVQ
+70 GDNAARA
-76 VEVSD
+76 EISD
-81 APASVEAVTTDS
+81 APASAEAVTTDS

-100 ESTVAAPAESHADAS
+100 ESMVAAPAESHADAS

-120 EQPNQSAGPDQ
+120 EQPNQSVVSDQ
-131 TAEIPAADDQL
+131 TAESPIADGQL
-142 SVEPAPDVVVDHD
+142 LVEPAPDVVGNHD
-155 SLSVHS
+155 SSSVHS
-161 DSGQVADR
+161 DSEQAADR
-169 EVAEATEAPESLFV
+169 EANEITEAPESLLV
-183 SPDVSATAT
+183 GPDVSGTDT
-192 ERPVLT
+192 EQPVLT
-198 DSNELLRRQEQR
+198 ESKDMVRRQELR
-210 ANELGRDEEHPQRT
+210 ANELGRDEEYPQRT

-252 PWVPESYQNPWW
+252 QWVPDPYYNPWW
-264 NYVWVEQVTKVMIV
+264 NYIWIEQVTKVMIV
-278 DNIFAGKKMDGLFAN
+278 DNIFVGKRMDGLFAN

-311 WRMNETFFNNIS
+311 RMMDRVFYNNIS

-339 MKNLFGVV
+339 MNNLFGVA

-353 LVTLNLSGWD
+353 LVTLNLNGWN
-363 TSQVTD
+363 TSKVTD

-374 IHTSSL
+374 IYTSSL

-419 VDMGAMFALMPNV
+419 VDMGAMFAVMPNV
-432 TNIIFGPQF
+432 TNIIFGSQF

-533 TQELIARYSV
+533 TQELIARYSG

-556 RAVIDLHDVTIDA
+556 RAIIDLHDVTIDA

-626 KTMTALVIVKAD
+626 KTVTALVIVKAD

-691 QVTYTVGNQSQ
+691 QVTYTAGNQSQ

-708 KDNQASLNLHQQHV
+708 KENQASLNLHQHHV

-736 QTNFQN
+736 QTNFHN
-742 ATDVDGQSVDW
+742 ATDVDGHPVDW

-779 HGKLVAATVT
+779 HGKLVMATVT
-789 ITVVIEEDDEQGESQ
+789 ITVVIEEDDEQDESQ

-816 GDEWRPEANVVV
+816 GDAWQPEANVVV

-834 GTVPFDELLVTG
+834 DTVPFDKLLVTG

-874 TVTVVEADDGG
+874 TVTIVEADDGD
-885 ANGEQP
+885 ANGERP

-902 PGDGDDT
+902 PGDG
-909 DESKQPG
+909 
-916 DGSNTEQPGDGDAN
+916 SNTEQPGDGDVN

-954 GSNEQGQSGNGSQ
+954 GSDEQGQSGNGSQ
-967 TEQPSEQPQTGD
+967 TEHPSEQPQTGD

-984 KPGVGNTGKPGT
+984 KPSGNNAGKPGT
-996 LGANNQETNGNV
+996 LGANNQGTNGKV
-1008 LGKTGINH
+1008 PGKTGVNH
-1016 GSNDRSSDANGAT
+1016 GSNDHSSDVNGAT
-1029 QAALTDLSA
+1029 QTVLADLSA
-1038 GTDGQSRAGLNVRD
+1038 GTDGQSRPGMNVRD
-1052 QTTTQ
+1052 QTTKQ

-1067 QPATAKIG
+1067 QPASAKIG
-1075 ADYLPQTGEQASHS
+1075 ADYLPQTSEQASHS
-1089 GIWGAI
+1089 GVWGAL
-1095 LLGLTVCGSWLG
+1095 LLGLTVCGGWLG